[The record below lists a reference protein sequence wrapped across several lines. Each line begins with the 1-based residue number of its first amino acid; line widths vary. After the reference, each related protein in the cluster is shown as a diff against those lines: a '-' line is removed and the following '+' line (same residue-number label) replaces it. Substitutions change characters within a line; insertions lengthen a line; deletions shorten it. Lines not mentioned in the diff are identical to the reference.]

1 MIIDLPKL
9 GPVRF
14 RDDLTP
20 EQFDAEVQRLSQKY
34 DFKLPKPD
42 IGLGQIAKRGF
53 MRSLGETG
61 IAMGDVIPAMVSS
74 AFVHGGGDYAKE
86 QMEEAAKSREELEAK
101 YPTRFKSYKEVGG
114 LGEGAEYVAETL
126 GELTPTV
133 ATSLIPGVGLEAV
146 GARLAAGSA
155 ARGIATK
162 TAATR
167 LATEEAAAKFGAQRN
182 LGPEAIKALT
192 DDATQ
197 IALKNEGL
205 IGTAAQETV
214 RAAAQSGGRKG
225 MYGGVYLGSLAQNA
239 PEVFE
244 NIYQE
249 TGKMEPGI
257 AALAGGISAVL
268 DSALPVQVLN
278 GLGKYGKL
286 KAIESVAKNTGA
298 APSVWK
304 AIGKEAAQTAATEGL
319 TETAQEAISVFAEQV
334 AGSTKELFGKEYMD
348 RFQESFVKGAIGG
361 GAFGIPGGV
370 YKGFVAKQ
378 DVKNTEEANKALAEQ
393 AAQEQEAGA
402 VPPEKAA
409 QYNAATE
416 EARKAKEAELT
427 GTFGQVSPSAFGNY
441 EQIKSELAGLQS
453 RMDEARVGS
462 PAYAE
467 LDAAIKDR
475 QDKINKMDAEKAKA
489 SAFTTAAPNEEGLF
503 TPPEVERNIPK
514 ELGMS
519 TQSKAAKTI
528 MDLDLTTPE
537 GVEQLVATVE
547 NPSFKGKIEETAY
560 NNLLSTLDPQ
570 HVEAARTKLKEVPNA
585 GQPVSQPSG
594 TSPSV
599 VSQPDTGTAPP
610 TTGGTESDGVVPT
623 EPNVGDALTGEGK
636 PAAPITDAEYGEQTS
651 AFFRS
656 MTDREVEDFSND
668 TTMANAFRKAAT
680 LELQRRK
687 ELQPAPV
694 EVKDETPPA
703 DIAPPPTPPAVP
715 VEGRKTTTR
724 KTVAPAPAKTVETP
738 TLGKTAKDLEVE
750 RFAPDTT
757 TVQTKLG
764 KPSGLKGADK
774 DANSYFGRLPTE
786 EALKWLANDL
796 VYQPTAY
803 RNSSMKVFENHP
815 EGPENYFSWEGEA
828 DMFRGQGG
836 KHAENAEKWARA
848 NLSKTAVSRLD
859 EWITQYTAEK
869 RRTDAAEK
877 RRAKRDA
884 IKQASKEQEI
894 DEAFTTDT
902 AEKQALKDIEEDLGK
917 KRKMPRTKKEKK
929 DAAELARQ
937 ALEEFGL
944 DEDLGPL
951 LDSDLDSLLASPE
964 ISALHS
970 PAHPGVHKMLERGNI
985 VGALRMLADAASS
998 DFASDIAGK
1007 LQKYLKDV
1015 KVEYGA
1021 KQSSYDP
1028 KTNTIYLTDNATEY
1042 EVLHES
1048 SHAALSHVLANP
1060 SHPVTRQF
1068 MNLFEEAKKN
1078 LDGGAYGAKNV
1089 QEFAAEIWSNED
1101 FRSQLKE
1108 MQTNKP
1114 KMSMWDKIMGAIR
1127 SFFGISPKQ
1136 TSALDAADRMLNE
1149 IVSPPPETRSG
1160 ETMYA
1165 QSVHNP
1171 SLAKDTLKIVEK
1183 VINKAPGMTPERS
1196 LNWLSNAESV
1206 GVTGRRT
1213 MRRFL
1218 NLSALGQVAEKIVG
1232 KEAVEFAD
1240 KVNSMAGYY
1249 DNMMEKLQPLHKRLE
1264 TYAQTDRYADWS
1276 RFVHET
1282 TRADVDPRVPTNT
1295 YVGSPEKLAAYNEFR
1310 NHYYNKLNG
1319 VERKLYDDTFKA
1331 YSVLFDELKDSL
1343 RSNLFTAFPNDK
1355 DRASSVYKKIIDQIT
1370 AKGIQH
1376 YVPLY
1381 RRGDYFLTY
1390 KEKGSTEHTTELFDS
1405 EIRRDKARQ
1414 ELEAQGATAFEEVS
1428 KFSELKA
1435 RNVPVGSVAG
1445 QIVKIMQDSGAG
1457 EAAVDQF
1464 LQLIVSAMP
1473 ETSILKS
1480 FTVRKGTAGYINDVA
1495 LAYSNVTSSTARQL
1509 SRMRYS
1515 EQLQG
1520 LVDTMRENGK
1530 KLRGTESTLAT
1541 EFVEEFEARQKYAMN
1556 PTVADWARYASSG
1569 AFYFNLAGNVSSA
1582 VVNLLQTPM
1591 VAFPHLGGR
1600 YGFTETGK
1608 AMTAA
1613 TKLYM
1618 SSGLT
1623 RTVTDI
1629 NGEKVQEKA
1638 MLSIE
1643 NLINTKDGAKYK
1655 DLIETLK
1662 AQGFLQTSTAR
1673 DALEASRRPSSEEG
1687 GKRPLGE
1694 RVASYSAFMFHHA
1707 ERMNREVTAVAAYDL
1722 EMARSKD
1729 KTKAI
1734 EKAIRAVE
1742 FTHGAGHTES
1752 GPSIGHSDI
1761 GKVLTVFKRF
1771 GFSMYYMLFD
1781 TMRRA
1786 ELQKLFS
1793 VSSEEAKIARRQ
1805 LAGVYGMAGLFAGA
1819 KGLPMY
1825 WVAQMA
1831 YDAVH
1836 DDDEDDFDT
1845 MMRKYIGELAFKGPV
1860 NYFTNLGIADR
1871 VGWTD
1876 LIYRENKGG
1885 KADASALS
1893 QILESILGAPYAVV
1907 NSAFR
1912 AKELMDEGHY
1922 ERAVEAMLPV
1932 ALRNI
1937 FKGGRYAIE
1946 GANTLRGDPVMG
1958 DINGYNAAMQVMGFA
1973 PADLLRQYEINSYGK
1988 RLDEA
1993 TVGKSKKLLK
2003 QYYIAQRAG
2012 DSDRADEV
2020 LEKLFDLSDKHNL
2033 GVSQDTINRSV
2044 SARDRISN
2052 EMYHGMQVNKKI
2064 RDEFEQSIAD
2074 LED

>member
-34 DFKLPKPD
+34 DFKIPRPD

-61 IAMGDVIPAMVSS
+61 IAFGDTIPAMVASG
-74 AFVHGGGDYAKE
+74 FVHGGGDYAKE

-101 YPTRFKSYKEVGG
+101 YPTRFKSFKEIGG

-146 GARLAAGSA
+146 GARVAASSAAKLAAE
-155 ARGIATK
+155 RGLGELATK
-162 TAATR
+162 E
-167 LATEEAAAKFGAQRN
+167 LVGAAAK
-182 LGPEAIKALT
+182 
-192 DDATQ
+192 
-197 IALKNEGL
+197 
-205 IGTAAQETV
+205 TA
-214 RAAAQSGGRKG
+214 GRRY
-225 MYGGVYLGSLAQNA
+225 MYGGVYLGSLSQNA

-249 TGKMEPGI
+249 TGKLEPGI
-257 AALAGGISAVL
+257 AALAGGISAIL
-268 DSALPVQVLN
+268 DSALPAKVLDS
-278 GLGKYGKL
+278 LGKFGQL
-286 KAIESVAKNTGA
+286 KAIEAVAKNTGA

-304 AIGKEAAQTAATEGL
+304 SIGREARDTAAIEGL
-319 TETAQEAISVFAEQV
+319 TETAQESISVFAEQV
-334 AGSTKELFGKEYMD
+334 AGSTKDLFSKEYMD

-361 GAFGIPGGV
+361 
-370 YKGFVAKQ
+370 
-378 DVKNTEEANKALAEQ
+378 
-393 AAQEQEAGA
+393 
-402 VPPEKAA
+402 
-409 QYNAATE
+409 
-416 EARKAKEAELT
+416 
-427 GTFGQVSPSAFGNY
+427 SAFGVPGGLSKGLAAKAEFKRQQQANEAAQQQATPA
-441 EQIKSELAGLQS
+441 EQPTPPTQPEQLALTGPEEQLRLEYTPTPEGEAPAELAAPTEV
-453 RMDEARVGS
+453 DTTT
-462 PAYAE
+462 PAP
-467 LDAAIKDR
+467 
-475 QDKINKMDAEKAKA
+475 
-489 SAFTTAAPNEEGLF
+489 APAPIAPVAQ
-503 TPPEVERNIPK
+503 TNIAK

-519 TQSKAAKTI
+519 TRSKAAKNI

-560 NNLLSTLDPQ
+560 NNLLATLNPQ
-570 HVEAARTKLKEVPNA
+570 HVEAARTKLKEVSNA

-599 VSQPDTGTAPP
+599 VSQPDTRATP
-610 TTGGTESDGVVPT
+610 TTIGGTKSDGVVPI
-623 EPNVGDALTGEGK
+623 EPNVGNAPTGEGK
-636 PAAPITDAEYGEQTS
+636 PAAPI
-651 AFFRS
+651 
-656 MTDREVEDFSND
+656 EVKPEI
-668 TTMANAFRKAAT
+668 
-680 LELQRRK
+680 
-687 ELQPAPV
+687 
-694 EVKDETPPA
+694 KDETPPA
-703 DIAPPPTPPAVP
+703 NIAPPPTSPTAP
-715 VEGRKTTTR
+715 VEGRKTTPR
-724 KTVAPAPAKTVETP
+724 KTVAPAPAETVEAP
-738 TLGKTAKDLEVE
+738 TLGKTAKDLEKE
-750 RFAPDTT
+750 RFAPDTA

-774 DANSYFGRLPTE
+774 DANAYFGRLPTE
-786 EALKWLANDL
+786 EALKWVANDL
-796 VYQPTAY
+796 VYQSTAY

-815 EGPENYFSWEGEA
+815 EGPENYFTWEGEA

-836 KHAENAEKWARA
+836 EHAKNAEKWARA
-848 NLSKTAVSRLD
+848 NLSETAVKHMD
-859 EWITQYTAEK
+859 DWITQYKAEK

-917 KRKMPRTKKEKK
+917 KRKVPRTKKEKK

-944 DEDLGPL
+944 DEDFGPL

-1048 SHAALSHVLANP
+1048 AHAALSHVLANP

-1108 MQTNKP
+1108 MQTDKP

-1160 ETMYA
+1160 DTLYA
-1165 QSVHNP
+1165 QAVNNP
-1171 SLAKDTLKIVEK
+1171 NFAKETLKVVEK
-1183 VINKAPGMTPERS
+1183 VINKVPGMTPERS
-1196 LNWLSNAESV
+1196 VDWLSNAESV

-1232 KEAVEFAD
+1232 KEAIEFGD
-1240 KVNSMAGYY
+1240 KVNAMAGYY

-1264 TYAQTDRYADWS
+1264 DYAQTDRYADWS

-1282 TRADVDPRVPTNT
+1282 TRADVDPRAPLNT
-1295 YVGSPEKLAAYNEFR
+1295 YVGSPEKLAAYNKFR
-1310 NHYYNKLNG
+1310 SHYYNKLND

-1343 RSNLFTAFPNDK
+1343 RNNLFTAFPDDK

-1370 AKGIQH
+1370 AKGVQH

-1390 KEKGSTEHTTELFDS
+1390 KEKGSAEHTTELFES
-1405 EIRRDKARQ
+1405 EIKRDKARQ
-1414 ELEAQGATAFEEVS
+1414 ELEAQGATAFEEFS

-1445 QIVKIMQDSGAG
+1445 QIVKIMQDNGAG

-1480 FTVRKGTAGYINDVA
+1480 FSVRKGTAGYINDVA

-1520 LVDTMRENGK
+1520 LMDKMRENGK

-1541 EFVEEFEARQKYAMN
+1541 EFVEEFEARQRYAMN

-1591 VAFPHLGGR
+1591 VAYPHLAGR
-1600 YGFTETGK
+1600 YGYIETGK
-1608 AMTAA
+1608 ALLAA
-1613 TKLYM
+1613 TKLYGT
-1618 SSGLT
+1618 SGLT

-1662 AQGFLQTSTAR
+1662 TQGFLQTSTAR
-1673 DALEASRRPSSEEG
+1673 DALEAARRPSSEEG

-1722 EMARSKD
+1722 EMAKSGD
-1729 KTKAI
+1729 KAKAI

-1771 GFSMYYMLFD
+1771 GFTMYYMLFD

-1805 LAGVYGMAGLFAGA
+1805 LAGIYGMAGFFAGA

-1836 DDDEDDFDT
+1836 DEDEDDFDT
-1845 MMRKYIGELAFKGPV
+1845 MMRKYIGELPFKGPV
-1860 NYFTNLGIADR
+1860 NYFTNLSIADR

-1922 ERAVEAMLPV
+1922 ERAVETMLPV
-1932 ALRNI
+1932 ALRNPL
-1937 FKGGRYAIE
+1937 KGTRYLLE

-2003 QYYIAQRAG
+2003 QYYIAQREG
-2012 DSDRADEV
+2012 DTDRADEV
-2020 LEKLFDLSDKHNL
+2020 LEKLFALSDKHNL
-2033 GVSQDTINRSV
+2033 GVTQDTINRSV
-2044 SARDRISN
+2044 SARDRISS
-2052 EMYHGMQVNKKI
+2052 EMYHGMQINKKI

>member
-14 RDDLTP
+14 SDDLTP

-53 MRSLGETG
+53 MRSMGETG
-61 IAMGDVIPAMVSS
+61 IALGDTLPAMAGS
-74 AFVHGGGDYAKE
+74 ALGYEDYAKE
-86 QMEEAAKSREELEAK
+86 QMAEAAKSREELEAK
-101 YPTRFKSYKEVGG
+101 YPTRFKSYKDVGG
-114 LGEGAEYVAETL
+114 LREGAEYVAETL
-126 GELTPTV
+126 GELTPSV

-146 GARLAAGSA
+146 GGRLAARSA
-155 ARGIATK
+155 LGAATK
-162 TAATR
+162 AGPPTRAA
-167 LATEEAAAKFGAQRN
+167 LLGVEEAAKSGAR
-182 LGPEAIKALT
+182 T
-192 DDATQ
+192 
-197 IALKNEGL
+197 
-205 IGTAAQETV
+205 
-214 RAAAQSGGRKG
+214 G

-268 DSALPVQVLN
+268 DSALPTQMLD

-286 KAIESVAKNTGA
+286 KAIEAVAKSTGA

-304 AIGKEAAQTAATEGL
+304 AIGNEAIKTAATEGL
-319 TETAQEAISVFAEQV
+319 TETAQEAISAYAEHI
-334 AGSTKELFGKEYMD
+334 AGSTKELFGKEHME
-348 RFQESFVKGAIGG
+348 RFKESFVKGAIGG
-361 GAFGIPGGV
+361 SAFGVPGGLA
-370 YKGFVAKQ
+370 KGLSAKAEFNRQ
-378 DVKNTEEANKALAEQ
+378 QQAKEAAQQQATPTEAPAQPEQ
-393 AAQEQEAGA
+393 AALPAPAEQPSLEAA
-402 VPPEKAA
+402 PTTPEAPVPPPPAA
-409 QYNAATE
+409 PTEVATTTPE
-416 EARKAKEAELT
+416 PA
-427 GTFGQVSPSAFGNY
+427 
-441 EQIKSELAGLQS
+441 
-453 RMDEARVGS
+453 ARV
-462 PAYAE
+462 AE
-467 LDAAIKDR
+467 
-475 QDKINKMDAEKAKA
+475 
-489 SAFTTAAPNEEGLF
+489 T
-503 TPPEVERNIPK
+503 NISK

-519 TQSKAAKTI
+519 QRSKAAKSI
-528 MDLDLTTPE
+528 MDIDLSTPE

-547 NPSFKGKIEETAY
+547 NPSFKGKIDEAKY
-560 NNLLSTLDPQ
+560 NTLLETLDPQ
-570 HVEAARTKLKEVPNA
+570 HVEAARAKLKEVPNV
-585 GQPVSQPSG
+585 GQPVSEPSG

-599 VSQPDTGTAPP
+599 VSQPDTGAAPT
-610 TTGGTESDGVVPT
+610 TTGGLEPSRVVPT
-623 EPNVGDALTGEGK
+623 EPDVGGAPTGKAE
-636 PAAPITDAEYGEQTS
+636 PAAPVT
-651 AFFRS
+651 
-656 MTDREVEDFSND
+656 
-668 TTMANAFRKAAT
+668 
-680 LELQRRK
+680 
-687 ELQPAPV
+687 
-694 EVKDETPPA
+694 EVKNEAPPA
-703 DIAPPPTPPAVP
+703 DIAPPPAPPAAP
-715 VEGRKTTTR
+715 IEGRKTTPSKVVTP
-724 KTVAPAPAKTVETP
+724 TPAKTVEAP
-738 TLGKTAKDLEVE
+738 TLGKTAKDLEAE
-750 RFAPDTT
+750 RFAPDAT
-757 TVQTKLG
+757 TVQAKLG
-764 KPSGLKGADK
+764 KPSGLKGMDK
-774 DANSYFGRLPTE
+774 DANAYFGRLPTD
-786 EALKWLANDL
+786 EALKWIANDL
-796 VYQPTAY
+796 VLQPTAY
-803 RNSSMKVFENHP
+803 RNSSMKTFEYHP
-815 EGPENYFSWEGEA
+815 EGPETYFAWEGEA
-828 DMFRGQGG
+828 ELHRGQGG
-836 KHAENAEKWARA
+836 EHAKNAEKWVRE
-848 NLSKTAVSRLD
+848 NLSPTAIQYMD
-859 EWITQYTAEK
+859 EWFKQYDVEN
-869 RRTDAAEK
+869 RRVTAAEK

-884 IKQASKEQEI
+884 MKQASKEQAI

-917 KRKMPRTKKEKK
+917 KRKVSRTKKEKK
-929 DAAELARQ
+929 EAAELARQ

-944 DEDLGPL
+944 EEDVGPL
-951 LDSDLDSLLASPE
+951 LDSDLNHLLASPDVA
-964 ISALHS
+964 ALHI
-970 PAHPGVHKMLERGNI
+970 PAHPGVHKMLERGDI
-985 VGALRMLADAASS
+985 VNALRMLADNASS
-998 DFASDIAGK
+998 DFARGIADK
-1007 LQKYLKDV
+1007 LHKYLGDV

-1028 KTNTIYLTDNATEY
+1028 KTNTIYLADNATEY

-1048 SHAALSHVLANP
+1048 AHAALSHILANP
-1060 SHPVTRQF
+1060 SHPITRQF
-1068 MNLFEEAKKN
+1068 TKLFEEAKKN
-1078 LDGGAYGAKNV
+1078 LDGGAYGAKDV

-1108 MQTNKP
+1108 MQTDKP

-1127 SFFGISPKQ
+1127 SFLGLQPKQ
-1136 TSALDAADRMLNE
+1136 TSTLDAADLMLNE

-1160 ETMYA
+1160 DTLYA
-1165 QSVHNP
+1165 QSVNDP
-1171 SLAKDTLKIVEK
+1171 SLAKKVLKTAEK
-1183 VINKAPGMTPERS
+1183 IMTSGSVMTPQTAVD
-1196 LNWLSNAESV
+1196 WLSKAENV
-1206 GVTGRRT
+1206 GVAGRQV
-1213 MRRFL
+1213 MRKFL
-1218 NLSALGQVAEKIVG
+1218 NLSALGQVAEKVVG

-1240 KVNSMAGYY
+1240 KVNQMAGYY
-1249 DNMMEKLQPLHKRLE
+1249 DTMMEKLQPLHKRLE
-1264 TYAQTDRYADWS
+1264 VYAQTDRYADWS

-1282 TRADVDPRVPTNT
+1282 TRADVDPRVPPNT

-1310 NHYYNKLNG
+1310 NHYYNKLND

-1331 YSVLFDELKDSL
+1331 YQVLFDEIKDSL
-1343 RSNLFTAFPNDK
+1343 RNNLFTAFPTDK
-1355 DRASSVYKKIIDQIT
+1355 DRALSVYKKIVDQIT
-1370 AKGIQH
+1370 AKGVQH
-1376 YVPLY
+1376 YAPLY

-1390 KEKGSTEHTTELFDS
+1390 KEKGSVDHTTELFES
-1405 EIRRDKARQ
+1405 EIKRDKARQ
-1414 ELEAQGATAFEEVS
+1414 ELEAKGATDFQEVS

-1445 QIVKIMQDSGAG
+1445 QIVKIMKDNGAG
-1457 EAAVDQF
+1457 DAAVDQF

-1480 FTVRKGTAGYINDVA
+1480 FSVRKGTPGYINDVA
-1495 LAYSNVTSSTARQL
+1495 LAFSNVTSSTARQL

-1520 LVDTMRENGK
+1520 LVDKMRETGK
-1530 KLRGTESTLAT
+1530 ELRGTESTLAK

-1556 PTVADWARYASSG
+1556 PTVAEWARYASTG

-1600 YGFTETGK
+1600 YGFKETGK
-1608 AMTAA
+1608 ALTAA

-1618 SSGLT
+1618 GSGLT

-1629 NGEKVQEKA
+1629 NGEKVGTQA

-1643 NLINTKDGAKYK
+1643 NILDTDAGKKYK
-1655 DLIETLK
+1655 DLIQTLK
-1662 AQGFLQTSTAR
+1662 DQGFLQTSTAR
-1673 DALEASRRPSSEEG
+1673 DALEASKRASAEEG

-1694 RVASYSAFMFHHA
+1694 RVTAYSAFLFHHA

-1722 EMARSKD
+1722 EMAKSGD
-1729 KTKAI
+1729 KAKAI

-1752 GPSIGHSDI
+1752 GPSIGHGDV

-1845 MMRKYIGELAFKGPV
+1845 MMRKYMGELAFKGPV

-1893 QILESILGAPYAVV
+1893 QIMEGVLGAPYAIV

-1912 AKELMDEGHY
+1912 AKELAAEGHY
-1922 ERAVEAMLPV
+1922 ERAVETMMPV

-1937 FKGGRYAIE
+1937 LKGGRYAVE

-1973 PADLLRQYEINSYGK
+1973 PADLLKQYEINAYEK
-1988 RLDEA
+1988 RLDKA
-1993 TVGKSKKLLK
+1993 TVGESKKLLK
-2003 QYYIAQRAG
+2003 QYYVAQRAG
-2012 DSDRADEV
+2012 DADRADEI
-2020 LEKLFDLSDKHNL
+2020 LDKLFALSDKHNL
-2033 GVSQDTINRSV
+2033 GVTQGTVNKSV
-2044 SARDRISN
+2044 KARDRISDQ
-2052 EMYHGMQVNKKI
+2052 EMYHGVQVNKKI
-2064 RDEFEQSIAD
+2064 RDEFEQSIVD

>member
-34 DFKLPKPD
+34 DFKIPKPD

-61 IAMGDVIPAMVSS
+61 IALGDVVPAMVASNFS
-74 AFVHGGGDYAKE
+74 FDDYAKE
-86 QMEEAAKSREELEAK
+86 QMAEAAKSREELEAK
-101 YPTRFKSYKEVGG
+101 YPTRFKSYKDVGS

-133 ATSLIPGVGLEAV
+133 ATSLIPGVGLEAA
-146 GARLAAGSA
+146 GTRIAASSAAKLAAE
-155 ARGIATK
+155 RGLGELATK
-162 TAATR
+162 E
-167 LATEEAAAKFGAQRN
+167 LV
-182 LGPEAIKALT
+182 
-192 DDATQ
+192 
-197 IALKNEGL
+197 
-205 IGTAAQETV
+205 GTAAQT
-214 RAAAQSGGRKG
+214 AGRRS

-268 DSALPVQVLN
+268 DSALPTKVLD

-286 KAIESVAKNTGA
+286 KAIESVAKSTGA

-304 AIGKEAAQTAATEGL
+304 AIGKEAAEAAATEGL
-319 TETAQEAISVFAEQV
+319 TETAQEAISVYAEHV
-334 AGSTKELFGKEYMD
+334 AGSTKELFGKEHME

-361 GAFGIPGGV
+361 GAFGVPGGLS
-370 YKGFVAKQ
+370 KGLAAKSEFNRQ
-378 DVKNTEEANKALAEQ
+378 QQANETPPPPPPPN
-393 AAQEQEAGA
+393 
-402 VPPEKAA
+402 VPPTQPEQLA
-409 QYNAATE
+409 
-416 EARKAKEAELT
+416 LT
-427 GTFGQVSPSAFGNY
+427 GPE
-441 EQIKSELAGLQS
+441 EQLRLEYAPTPEG
-453 RMDEARVGS
+453 
-462 PAYAE
+462 PAPAE
-467 LDAAIKDR
+467 
-475 QDKINKMDAEKAKA
+475 
-489 SAFTTAAPNEEGLF
+489 TAAPTEVATT
-503 TPPEVERNIPK
+503 TPEPAAPVAERNIAK

-519 TQSKAAKTI
+519 TRSKAAKSI
-528 MDLDLTTPE
+528 MDLDLTTIE
-537 GVEQLVATVE
+537 GVEQLIATVE
-547 NPSFKGKIEETAY
+547 NPSFKGKIDETAY
-560 NNLLSTLDPQ
+560 NTLLSTLDPQ
-570 HVEAARTKLKEVPNA
+570 HVEAARAKLKEVPNA
-585 GQPVSQPSG
+585 GQPISEPSG

-599 VSQPDTGTAPP
+599 VSQPDTGAAPT
-610 TTGGTESDGVVPT
+610 TTGGLEPSGVVPT
-623 EPNVGDALTGEGK
+623 EPNVGGTPTGETK
-636 PAAPITDAEYGEQTS
+636 PT
-651 AFFRS
+651 
-656 MTDREVEDFSND
+656 
-668 TTMANAFRKAAT
+668 
-680 LELQRRK
+680 
-687 ELQPAPV
+687 APV
-694 EVKDETPPA
+694 EVKNEAPTI
-703 DIAPPPTPPAVP
+703 DIAPPVVAPAAP
-715 VEGRKTTTR
+715 VEGRKKTTR
-724 KTVAPAPAKTVETP
+724 KTAEVAPAEKVEAP
-738 TLGKTAKDLEVE
+738 TLGKTAKDLEKE
-750 RFAPDTT
+750 RFAPDTA
-757 TVQTKLG
+757 TVEAKLG
-764 KPSGLKGADK
+764 KPSGLKGEDK

-786 EALKWLANDL
+786 EALKWIANDL

-815 EGPENYFSWEGEA
+815 EGPENYFTWEGEA
-828 DMFRGQGG
+828 DMFKGQGG
-836 KHAENAEKWARA
+836 EHAKNAEKWARA
-848 NLSKTAVSRLD
+848 NLSETAVQHMD
-859 EWITQYTAEK
+859 EWITQYKAEK

-884 IKQASKEQEI
+884 IKQASKEQAI

-917 KRKMPRTKKEKK
+917 KRKVPRTKKEKK

-951 LDSDLDSLLASPE
+951 LDSDLDSLLASPD

-998 DFASDIAGK
+998 NFASDIAGK
-1007 LQKYLKDV
+1007 LQKYLGDV

-1021 KQSSYDP
+1021 EQSSYDP

-1048 SHAALSHVLANP
+1048 AHAALSHVLANP

-1068 MNLFEEAKKN
+1068 TKLFEEAKKN

-1101 FRSQLKE
+1101 FRSQLQE
-1108 MQTNKP
+1108 MQTDKP
-1114 KMSMWDKIMGAIR
+1114 NISMWDKIINAVR
-1127 SFFGISPKQ
+1127 SFFGLSPKQ

-1149 IVSPPPETRSG
+1149 IVSPPPETRTG

-1171 SLAKDTLKIVEK
+1171 SLAKTVFKTAEKI
-1183 VINKAPGMTPERS
+1183 MTAGSVMSSERATD
-1196 LNWLSNAESV
+1196 WLSKAESV

-1213 MRRFL
+1213 MYKFL

-1232 KEAVEFAD
+1232 KEAVQFAD
-1240 KVNSMAGYY
+1240 KVNEMAGYY
-1249 DNMMEKLQPLHKRLE
+1249 DTMMEKLQPLHKRLE
-1264 TYAQTDRYADWS
+1264 AYAQTDRYSDWS

-1282 TRADVDPRVPTNT
+1282 TRADIDPRAPTNT
-1295 YVGSPEKLAAYNEFR
+1295 YVGSPEKVAAYNEFR
-1310 NHYYNKLNG
+1310 NHYYNKLND

-1343 RSNLFTAFPNDK
+1343 RNNLFTAFPNDK
-1355 DRASSVYKKIIDQIT
+1355 DRALSVYKKVIDQIT

-1390 KEKGSTEHTTELFDS
+1390 KEKGSADHTTELFES
-1405 EIRRDKARQ
+1405 EVKRDKARQ
-1414 ELEAQGATAFEEVS
+1414 ELEANGATDFEEVS

-1445 QIVKIMQDSGAG
+1445 QIVKIMNDNGAG

-1495 LAYSNVTSSTARQL
+1495 LAFSNVTSSTARQL

-1520 LVDTMRENGK
+1520 LVDNMRETGK
-1530 KLRGTESTLAT
+1530 GLRGTDSTLAT
-1541 EFVEEFEARQKYAMN
+1541 EFIKEFEARQKYAMN
-1556 PTVADWARYASSG
+1556 PTVAEWARYASTG

-1618 SSGLT
+1618 GSGLK
-1623 RTVTDI
+1623 RTITDI
-1629 NGEKVQEKA
+1629 NGEKVEEKA

-1643 NLINTKDGAKYK
+1643 NILNTETGKKYK
-1655 DLIETLK
+1655 DLIDTLK

-1673 DALEASRRPSSEEG
+1673 DALEAAKRSSAEEG

-1722 EMARSKD
+1722 EMAKSGD
-1729 KTKAI
+1729 KVKAI
-1734 EKAIRAVE
+1734 ESAIRAVE

-1819 KGLPMY
+1819 KGLPLY
-1825 WVAQMA
+1825 WIAQMA

-1845 MMRKYIGELAFKGPV
+1845 MMRKYMGELAFKGPV

-1893 QILESILGAPYAVV
+1893 QIMEGILGAPYAIV

-1912 AKELMDEGHY
+1912 AKELAAEGHY
-1922 ERAVEAMLPV
+1922 ERAIETMLPV
-1932 ALRNI
+1932 ALRNPL
-1937 FKGGRYAIE
+1937 KGVRYAVE

-1973 PADLLRQYEINSYGK
+1973 PADLLKQYEINAYEK
-1988 RLDEA
+1988 RLDKA
-1993 TVGKSKKLLK
+1993 TVGESKKLLK
-2003 QYYIAQRAG
+2003 QYYVAQRAG

-2020 LEKLFDLSDKHNL
+2020 LEKLFALSDKHNL
-2033 GVSQDTINRSV
+2033 GVTQDTVNKSV
-2044 SARDRISN
+2044 STRDRISN
-2052 EMYHGMQVNKKI
+2052 EMYHGIQVNKKI

>member
-1 MIIDLPKL
+1 
-9 GPVRF
+9 
-14 RDDLTP
+14 
-20 EQFDAEVQRLSQKY
+20 
-34 DFKLPKPD
+34 
-42 IGLGQIAKRGF
+42 
-53 MRSLGETG
+53 
-61 IAMGDVIPAMVSS
+61 
-74 AFVHGGGDYAKE
+74 
-86 QMEEAAKSREELEAK
+86 
-101 YPTRFKSYKEVGG
+101 
-114 LGEGAEYVAETL
+114 
-126 GELTPTV
+126 
-133 ATSLIPGVGLEAV
+133 
-146 GARLAAGSA
+146 
-155 ARGIATK
+155 
-162 TAATR
+162 
-167 LATEEAAAKFGAQRN
+167 
-182 LGPEAIKALT
+182 
-192 DDATQ
+192 
-197 IALKNEGL
+197 
-205 IGTAAQETV
+205 
-214 RAAAQSGGRKG
+214 
-225 MYGGVYLGSLAQNA
+225 
-239 PEVFE
+239 
-244 NIYQE
+244 
-249 TGKMEPGI
+249 
-257 AALAGGISAVL
+257 
-268 DSALPVQVLN
+268 
-278 GLGKYGKL
+278 
-286 KAIESVAKNTGA
+286 
-298 APSVWK
+298 
-304 AIGKEAAQTAATEGL
+304 
-319 TETAQEAISVFAEQV
+319 
-334 AGSTKELFGKEYMD
+334 
-348 RFQESFVKGAIGG
+348 
-361 GAFGIPGGV
+361 
-370 YKGFVAKQ
+370 
-378 DVKNTEEANKALAEQ
+378 
-393 AAQEQEAGA
+393 
-402 VPPEKAA
+402 
-409 QYNAATE
+409 
-416 EARKAKEAELT
+416 
-427 GTFGQVSPSAFGNY
+427 
-441 EQIKSELAGLQS
+441 
-453 RMDEARVGS
+453 
-462 PAYAE
+462 
-467 LDAAIKDR
+467 
-475 QDKINKMDAEKAKA
+475 
-489 SAFTTAAPNEEGLF
+489 
-503 TPPEVERNIPK
+503 
-514 ELGMS
+514 
-519 TQSKAAKTI
+519 
-528 MDLDLTTPE
+528 
-537 GVEQLVATVE
+537 
-547 NPSFKGKIEETAY
+547 
-560 NNLLSTLDPQ
+560 
-570 HVEAARTKLKEVPNA
+570 VEAARAKLKEVPNA

-599 VSQPDTGTAPP
+599 VSQPDTGAAPT
-610 TTGGTESDGVVPT
+610 TTGGFEPSGVVPT
-623 EPNVGDALTGEGK
+623 EPNVGSTPTGEGK

-687 ELQPAPV
+687 ELQPAPIEDPALQGLTGPELEAKFISEGMSSNDAFLKASEITDARKAKS

-703 DIAPPPTPPAVP
+703 DIAPPPAPPAAP
-715 VEGRKTTTR
+715 VEGRKTTPR
-724 KTVAPAPAKTVETP
+724 KTVAPTPAKTVEAP
-738 TLGKTAKDLEVE
+738 TLGKTAKDLEKE

-764 KPSGLKGADK
+764 KPSGLKGVDK

-836 KHAENAEKWARA
+836 KHAENAEKWVRA

-884 IKQASKEQEI
+884 IKQASKEQAI

-951 LDSDLDSLLASPE
+951 LDSDLDSLLASPD

-998 DFASDIAGK
+998 NFASDIAGK

-1048 SHAALSHVLANP
+1048 AHAALSHVLANP

-1108 MQTNKP
+1108 MQTDKP

-1160 ETMYA
+1160 DTMYA

-1232 KEAVEFAD
+1232 KEAVEFGD
-1240 KVNSMAGYY
+1240 KVNAMAGYY

-1264 TYAQTDRYADWS
+1264 DYAQTERYADWS

-1282 TRADVDPRVPTNT
+1282 TRADVDPRAPTNT

-1310 NHYYNKLNG
+1310 NHYYNKLND

-1480 FTVRKGTAGYINDVA
+1480 FSVRKGTAGYINDVA

-1520 LVDTMRENGK
+1520 LIDTMRENGK
-1530 KLRGTESTLAT
+1530 KLRGTESTLAK
-1541 EFVEEFEARQKYAMN
+1541 EFIEEFEARQKYAMN

-1618 SSGLT
+1618 GSGLT

-1629 NGEKVQEKA
+1629 NGEKVEIKNDIKWLDKLGIKA

-1643 NLINTKDGAKYK
+1643 NLIDTKEGAKYK

-1694 RVASYSAFMFHHA
+1694 RVAAYSAFMFHHA
-1707 ERMNREVTAVAAYDL
+1707 ERMNREVTAVATYDL
-1722 EMARSKD
+1722 ETERLKDPSKMTAAE
-1729 KTKAI
+1729 KKMTPAEKQAQAI

-1819 KGLPMY
+1819 KGIPLY
-1825 WVAQMA
+1825 WIAQMA

-1885 KADASALS
+1885 KADAGALS
-1893 QILESILGAPYAVV
+1893 QIFESILGAPYAVV

-1922 ERAVEAMLPV
+1922 ERAVETMLPV
-1932 ALRNI
+1932 ALRNPL
-1937 FKGGRYAIE
+1937 KGGRYFFD

-2020 LEKLFDLSDKHNL
+2020 LEKLFDLSEKHNL
-2033 GVSQDTINRSV
+2033 GVTQDTVNRSV

>member
-14 RDDLTP
+14 SDDLTP

-34 DFKLPKPD
+34 DFKIPKPD

-53 MRSLGETG
+53 MRSMGETG
-61 IAMGDVIPAMVSS
+61 IALGDTLPAMAGS
-74 AFVHGGGDYAKE
+74 ALGYDDYAKQ
-86 QMEEAAKSREELEAK
+86 QMEEAAASRAELEAK
-101 YPTRFKSYKEVGG
+101 YPTRFKSYKDVGG
-114 LGEGAEYVAETL
+114 LREGAEYVAETL
-126 GELTPTV
+126 GELTPSVGT
-133 ATSLIPGVGLEAV
+133 ALIPGVGLEAV
-146 GARLAAGSA
+146 GGRLAGRA
-155 ARGIATK
+155 ALGAATK
-162 TAATR
+162 AGPPTRAA
-167 LATEEAAAKFGAQRN
+167 LLGVEEAAKAGA
-182 LGPEAIKALT
+182 
-192 DDATQ
+192 
-197 IALKNEGL
+197 
-205 IGTAAQETV
+205 
-214 RAAAQSGGRKG
+214 RKG
-225 MYGGVYLGSLAQNA
+225 MYGGVYLGSLTQNA

-268 DSALPVQVLN
+268 DSALPAKMLDS
-278 GLGKYGKL
+278 LGKFGQL
-286 KAIESVAKNTGA
+286 KAIEAVAKNTGA

-304 AIGKEAAQTAATEGL
+304 AIGKEAAEAAATEGL
-319 TETAQEAISVFAEQV
+319 TETTQEAISAYAERI
-334 AGSTKELFGKEYMD
+334 AGSTKELFGKENIE
-348 RFQESFVKGAIGG
+348 RFKESFVKGAIGG
-361 GAFGIPGGV
+361 SAFGVPGGLS
-370 YKGFVAKQ
+370 KGLAAK
-378 DVKNTEEANKALAEQ
+378 AEFNRQ
-393 AAQEQEAGA
+393 QQAKEAAQQQATPTEPPAE
-402 VPPEKAA
+402 PEKAA
-409 QYNAATE
+409 LPAPEVVPTTP
-416 EARKAKEAELT
+416 EA
-427 GTFGQVSPSAFGNY
+427 
-441 EQIKSELAGLQS
+441 
-453 RMDEARVGS
+453 
-462 PAYAE
+462 PAP
-467 LDAAIKDR
+467 
-475 QDKINKMDAEKAKA
+475 
-489 SAFTTAAPNEEGLF
+489 TPPAAPVEVATT
-503 TPPEVERNIPK
+503 TPAPVAETNIPK
-514 ELGMS
+514 DIGMS
-519 TQSKAAKTI
+519 TQSKAAKSI
-528 MDLDLTTPE
+528 MDIDLATPE

-547 NPSFKGKIEETAY
+547 NPSFKGKIDEAKY
-560 NNLLSTLDPQ
+560 NALLETLDPQ
-570 HVEAARTKLKEVPNA
+570 HVEAARAKLKGVPNV
-585 GQPVSQPSG
+585 GQPVSTPSG

-599 VSQPDTGTAPP
+599 VSQPDTGAAPA
-610 TTGGTESDGVVPT
+610 TTGNIEPSGVVPT
-623 EPNVGDALTGEGK
+623 EPDVGGTLAGK
-636 PAAPITDAEYGEQTS
+636 AEPTTSVTDAEYGEKTS

-656 MTDREVEDFSND
+656 MTDKQVEDFAND
-668 TTMANAFRKAAT
+668 TTMANAFRKAAA
-680 LELQRRK
+680 LELQRR
-687 ELQPAPV
+687 EALQPAPV
-694 EVKDETPPA
+694 TPTLGEQVKQLSLDAQKAAGWNPDWPFVPADLMNADFRKLIRNDPNLPAEVKNQIFEAGKKLDVVSKNEPSIVDTA
-703 DIAPPPTPPAVP
+703 PPAVAPAAP
-715 VEGRKTTTR
+715 VEGRKKTTR
-724 KTVAPAPAKTVETP
+724 KTDEVAPAEKVEAP
-738 TLGKTAKDLEVE
+738 TLGKTAKDLEKE
-750 RFAPDTT
+750 RFAPDTA
-757 TVQTKLG
+757 TVQAKLG
-764 KPSGLKGADK
+764 KPSGLKGMDK
-774 DANSYFGRLPTE
+774 DANAYFGRLPTD
-786 EALKWLANDL
+786 EALKWIANDL
-796 VYQPTAY
+796 VLQPTVY
-803 RNSSMKVFENHP
+803 RNSSMKTFEYHP
-815 EGPENYFSWEGEA
+815 EGPENYFAWEGEA
-828 DMFRGQGG
+828 ELHRGQGG
-836 KHAENAEKWARA
+836 KHAKNAEKWVRE
-848 NLSKTAVSRLD
+848 NLSPTAIQYMD
-859 EWITQYTAEK
+859 EWFKQYDVEN
-869 RRTDAAEK
+869 RRVTAAEK

-884 IKQASKEQEI
+884 MKQASKEQAI
-894 DEAFTTDT
+894 DEAFTADT

-917 KRKMPRTKKEKK
+917 KRKAPSTKKEKRE
-929 DAAELARQ
+929 AAEFARQ

-944 DEDLGPL
+944 EEDVGPL
-951 LDSDLDSLLASPE
+951 LDSDLNHLLASPDVA
-964 ISALHS
+964 ALHG
-970 PAHPGVHKMLERGNI
+970 PAHPGVLKMLERGNI
-985 VGALRMLADAASS
+985 VGALRMLADNASS
-998 DFASDIAGK
+998 DFASGIAGK
-1007 LQKYLKDV
+1007 LQKYLGDV

-1048 SHAALSHVLANP
+1048 AHAALSHVLANP

-1068 MNLFEEAKKN
+1068 TKLFEEAKKN

-1108 MQTNKP
+1108 MQTDKP
-1114 KMSMWDKIMGAIR
+1114 KVSMWDKIMGALR
-1127 SFFGISPKQ
+1127 SFFGLPPKQ
-1136 TSALDAADRMLNE
+1136 TSALSVADLMLDE
-1149 IVSPPPETRSG
+1149 IVSPPPETRNG
-1160 ETMYA
+1160 DTLYA
-1165 QSVHNP
+1165 QAVNDP
-1171 SLAKDTLKIVEK
+1171 SLAKKVFKTAEK
-1183 VINKAPGMTPERS
+1183 MMTSGSVMTPETAVD
-1196 LNWLSNAESV
+1196 WLSKAENL
-1206 GVTGRRT
+1206 GVAGRQT
-1213 MRRFL
+1213 MYKFL
-1218 NLSALGQVAEKIVG
+1218 NLSALGQVSEKILG
-1232 KEAVEFAD
+1232 KEAVQFAD
-1240 KVNSMAGYY
+1240 KVNQMAGYY
-1249 DNMMEKLQPLHKRLE
+1249 DTMMEKLQPLHKRLE
-1264 TYAQTDRYADWS
+1264 VYAQNDRYADWS

-1282 TRADVDPRVPTNT
+1282 TRADVDPRVPPNT
-1295 YVGSPEKLAAYNEFR
+1295 YVGSPEKLAAYKEFR
-1310 NHYYNKLNG
+1310 NHYYNKLND

-1331 YSVLFDELKDSL
+1331 YGVLFDEIKDSL
-1343 RSNLFTAFPNDK
+1343 RNNLFTAFPDDK
-1355 DRASSVYKKIIDQIT
+1355 DRALSVYKKIVDQIT
-1370 AKGIQH
+1370 AKGVQH

-1390 KEKGSTEHTTELFDS
+1390 KEKGSVDHTTEIFDS
-1405 EIRRDKARQ
+1405 EIKRDKARQ
-1414 ELEAQGATAFEEVS
+1414 ELEAKGATDFQEVS

-1445 QIVKIMQDSGAG
+1445 QIVKIMQDNGAG

-1480 FTVRKGTAGYINDVA
+1480 FSVRKGTPGYINDVA
-1495 LAYSNVTSSTARQL
+1495 LAFSNVTSSTARQL

-1520 LVDTMRENGK
+1520 LVDKMRETGK
-1530 KLRGTESTLAT
+1530 GLRGTDSTLAK

-1591 VAFPHLGGR
+1591 VAYPHLAGR
-1600 YGFTETGK
+1600 YGYVETGK
-1608 AMTAA
+1608 ALLAA
-1613 TKLYM
+1613 TKLYGT
-1618 SSGLT
+1618 SGLT

-1643 NLINTKDGAKYK
+1643 NILNTKEGEKYK

-1673 DALEASRRPSSEEG
+1673 DALEAARRPSSEEG

-1722 EMARSKD
+1722 EMAKSGD
-1729 KTKAI
+1729 KAKAI

-1805 LAGVYGMAGLFAGA
+1805 LAGVYGMAGIFAGV

-1876 LIYRENKGG
+1876 LIYRENKSGN
-1885 KADASALS
+1885 ADASALV
-1893 QILESILGAPYAVV
+1893 QIMEGILGAPYAVV
-1907 NSAFR
+1907 NSMFR
-1912 AKELMDEGHY
+1912 AKELMAEGQY
-1922 ERAVEAMLPV
+1922 ERAIETMLPV
-1932 ALRNI
+1932 ALRNVL
-1937 FKGGRYAIE
+1937 KGGRYAVE

-1973 PADLLRQYEINSYGK
+1973 PADLLRQYEINAYEK
-1988 RLDEA
+1988 RLDKA
-1993 TVGKSKKLLK
+1993 TVGESKKLLK
-2003 QYYIAQRAG
+2003 QYYVAQRAG
-2012 DSDRADEV
+2012 DDERADEI
-2020 LEKLFDLSDKHNL
+2020 LDKLFALSDKHDL
-2033 GVSQDTINRSV
+2033 GVTQDTVNRSV
-2044 SARDRISN
+2044 KTRDRISD
-2052 EMYHGMQVNKKI
+2052 EMYHGVQVNKKI
-2064 RDEFEQSIAD
+2064 RDQFEQSIAE

>member
-9 GPVRF
+9 GSVRF

-20 EQFDAEVQRLSQKY
+20 EQLDAEVQRLSAKY
-34 DFKLPKPD
+34 DFKIPRPD
-42 IGLGQIAKRGF
+42 IGLGEIAKRGF
-53 MRSLGETG
+53 MRSMGETG
-61 IAMGDVIPAMVSS
+61 IALGDTLPAMAGS
-74 AFVHGGGDYAKE
+74 ALGYDEYAKG
-86 QMEEAAKSREELEAK
+86 QMEEAAKSRAELEAK
-101 YPTRFKSYKEVGG
+101 YPTRFKSYKEISSPREA
-114 LGEGAEYVAETL
+114 LEYGAETL
-126 GELTPTV
+126 GELTPSV
-133 ATSLIPGVGLEAV
+133 ATSLVPGVGLEAV
-146 GARLAAGSA
+146 GGRMAGRAALE
-155 ARGIATK
+155 
-162 TAATR
+162 AATMAGPPSR
-167 LATEEAAAKFGAQRN
+167 AALLGVEEAAKAGA
-182 LGPEAIKALT
+182 
-192 DDATQ
+192 
-197 IALKNEGL
+197 
-205 IGTAAQETV
+205 
-214 RAAAQSGGRKG
+214 RKG

-239 PEVFE
+239 PEVFD

-249 TGKMEPGI
+249 TNKMEPGI

-268 DSALPVQVLN
+268 DSALPAKVLD
-278 GLGKYGKL
+278 GLGKFGQL
-286 KAIESVAKNTGA
+286 KAIEAVAKNTGA
-298 APSVWK
+298 APKVWK
-304 AIGKEAAQTAATEGL
+304 SIGKEAAETAATEGL
-319 TETAQEAISVFAEQV
+319 TEAAQEAISVYAEHV
-334 AGSTKELFGKEYMD
+334 AGSTKELFGKEHMD
-348 RFQESFVKGAIGG
+348 RFKESFVKGAIGG
-361 GAFGIPGGV
+361 
-370 YKGFVAKQ
+370 
-378 DVKNTEEANKALAEQ
+378 
-393 AAQEQEAGA
+393 
-402 VPPEKAA
+402 
-409 QYNAATE
+409 
-416 EARKAKEAELT
+416 
-427 GTFGQVSPSAFGNY
+427 SAFGVPGGLS
-441 EQIKSELAGLQS
+441 KGLA
-453 RMDEARVGS
+453 
-462 PAYAE
+462 
-467 LDAAIKDR
+467 
-475 QDKINKMDAEKAKA
+475 AKA
-489 SAFTTAAPNEEGLF
+489 EFNRQQQANEVPPNVPPNVPPTQGALSAPPEQLAIAGPEEQLRLEYSPTPEAPAPTTPVTPTEATTTAPEPAAP
-503 TPPEVERNIPK
+503 VAERNIPK

-519 TQSKAAKTI
+519 TRSKAAKTI

-547 NPSFKGKIEETAY
+547 NPSFKGKIEEAAY

-570 HVEAARTKLKEVPNA
+570 HVEAARTKLKEVPNV
-585 GQPVSQPSG
+585 GQPVSKPSG

-599 VSQPDTGTAPP
+599 VSQPDTGAATTTTGGFEPSRVVSTKPDVGGAPTGEAKPTAPVTEVKSEAPTIDTAPP
-610 TTGGTESDGVVPT
+610 AV
-623 EPNVGDALTGEGK
+623 A
-636 PAAPITDAEYGEQTS
+636 PAAS
-651 AFFRS
+651 
-656 MTDREVEDFSND
+656 
-668 TTMANAFRKAAT
+668 
-680 LELQRRK
+680 
-687 ELQPAPV
+687 
-694 EVKDETPPA
+694 
-703 DIAPPPTPPAVP
+703 
-715 VEGRKTTTR
+715 VEGRETTTR
-724 KTVAPAPAKTVETP
+724 KTAKTAPAEKVEAP
-738 TLGKTAKDLEVE
+738 TLGKTAKDLEKE
-750 RFAPDTT
+750 RFAPDTA
-757 TVQTKLG
+757 TVETKLG
-764 KPSGLKGADK
+764 KPSGLKGVDK

-786 EALKWLANDL
+786 EALKWIANDL

-828 DMFRGQGG
+828 DMFKGQGG
-836 KHAENAEKWARA
+836 EHAKNAEKWARA
-848 NLSKTAVSRLD
+848 NLSETAVSHLD
-859 EWITQYTAEK
+859 EWITQYKAEK

-884 IKQASKEQEI
+884 IKQASKEQAI

-917 KRKMPRTKKEKK
+917 KRKVPRTKKEKR

-951 LDSDLDSLLASPE
+951 LDSDLDSLLASPDTA
-964 ISALHS
+964 ALHS
-970 PAHPGVHKMLERGNI
+970 PAHPGVHKMLERGDI
-985 VGALRMLADAASS
+985 VGAMRMLADSASS
-998 DFASDIAGK
+998 DFASEIAGK
-1007 LQKYLKDV
+1007 LQKYLGGV

-1021 KQSSYDP
+1021 EKSSYDP

-1042 EVLHES
+1042 EVLHEGA
-1048 SHAALSHVLANP
+1048 HAALSHVLANP
-1060 SHPVTRQF
+1060 SHPVTRQ
-1068 MNLFEEAKKN
+1068 MTNLFEQAKKN
-1078 LDGGAYGAKNV
+1078 LDGGAYGAKNL

-1101 FRSQLKE
+1101 FRSQLQE
-1108 MQTNKP
+1108 MQTDKP
-1114 KMSMWDKIMGAIR
+1114 KLSMWDKIIGVIR
-1127 SFFGISPKQ
+1127 NFLGMSPKQ

-1149 IVSPPPETRSG
+1149 IVSPPPETRTG

-1171 SLAKDTLKIVEK
+1171 SLAKTVLNTAEKIM
-1183 VINKAPGMTPERS
+1183 NKAPGMTPERS
-1196 LNWLSNAESV
+1196 VEWLSKAEGV
-1206 GVTGRRT
+1206 GVSGRRT
-1213 MRRFL
+1213 MRKFL

-1240 KVNSMAGYY
+1240 KVNAMAGYY
-1249 DNMMEKLQPLHKRLE
+1249 DTMMEKLQPLHKRLE
-1264 TYAQTDRYADWS
+1264 AYAQTDRYADWS

-1282 TRADVDPRVPTNT
+1282 TRADVDPRVPPNT
-1295 YVGSPEKLAAYNEFR
+1295 YVGSPEKLAAYKEFR
-1310 NHYYNKLNG
+1310 NHYYNKLND

-1343 RSNLFTAFPNDK
+1343 RNNLFTAFPNDK
-1355 DRASSVYKKIIDQIT
+1355 DRALSIYKKIIDQIT
-1370 AKGIQH
+1370 AKGVEH

-1390 KEKGSTEHTTELFDS
+1390 KEKGSADHTTELFES
-1405 EIRRDKARQ
+1405 EIKRDKARR
-1414 ELEAQGATAFEEVS
+1414 ELEAKGATDFEEVS

-1445 QIVKIMQDSGAG
+1445 QIVKIMKDGGAG
-1457 EAAVDQF
+1457 DQAVDQF

-1480 FTVRKGTAGYINDVA
+1480 FSVRKGTPGYINDVA
-1495 LAYSNVTSSTARQL
+1495 LAFSNVTSSTARQL

-1520 LVDTMRENGK
+1520 LVDKMIENGK
-1530 KLRGTESTLAT
+1530 ALRGTESTLAS
-1541 EFVEEFEARQKYAMN
+1541 EFIEEFEARQKYAMN
-1556 PTVADWARYASSG
+1556 PNISDWARYASTG

-1591 VAFPHLGGR
+1591 IAFPHLGGR

-1618 SSGLT
+1618 GSGLK

-1629 NGEKVQEKA
+1629 TGEKVDTQA

-1643 NLINTKDGAKYK
+1643 NILDTEAGKKYK
-1655 DLIETLK
+1655 DLIQTLK
-1662 AQGFLQTSTAR
+1662 DQGFLQTSTAR
-1673 DALEASRRPSSEEG
+1673 DALEAARRPSSEEG

-1722 EMARSKD
+1722 EMAKSGD
-1729 KTKAI
+1729 KAKAI

-1805 LAGVYGMAGLFAGA
+1805 LAGVYFMAGMFAGA

-1845 MMRKYIGELAFKGPV
+1845 MARKYMGELAFKGPV

-1893 QILESILGAPYAVV
+1893 QIMEGILGAPYAIA

-1912 AKELMDEGHY
+1912 AKELAAEGHY
-1922 ERAVEAMLPV
+1922 ERAIETMLPV
-1932 ALRNI
+1932 ALRNPL
-1937 FKGGRYAIE
+1937 KGVRYAVE

-1973 PADLLRQYEINSYGK
+1973 PADLLKQYEINAYEK
-1988 RLDEA
+1988 RLDKA
-1993 TVGKSKKLLK
+1993 TIGESKKLLK
-2003 QYYIAQRAG
+2003 QYYVAQRAG
-2012 DSDRADEV
+2012 DDDRADAI
-2020 LEKLFDLSDKHNL
+2020 LDKLFALSDKHNL
-2033 GVSQDTINRSV
+2033 GVTQDTVNRSV
-2044 SARDRISN
+2044 KARDRISDQ
-2052 EMYHGMQVNKKI
+2052 EMYHGVQVNKKI

>member
-1 MIIDLPKL
+1 MIIELPKL

-20 EQFDAEVQRLSQKY
+20 EQLDAEVQRLSAKY
-34 DFKLPKPD
+34 DFKIPRPD
-42 IGLGQIAKRGF
+42 IGLGEIAKRSF
-53 MRSLGETG
+53 MRSVGETG
-61 IAMGDVIPAMVSS
+61 IALGDTLPAMAGS
-74 AFVHGGGDYAKE
+74 ALGYDEYAKG
-86 QMEEAAKSREELEAK
+86 QMEEAAKSRAELETK
-101 YPTRFKSYKEVGG
+101 YPTRFKSYKEISSPREA
-114 LGEGAEYVAETL
+114 LEYGAETL
-126 GELTPTV
+126 GELTPSV
-133 ATSLIPGVGLEAV
+133 ATALIPGVGLEAV
-146 GARLAAGSA
+146 GGRMAGRAALE
-155 ARGIATK
+155 
-162 TAATR
+162 AATMAGPPSR
-167 LATEEAAAKFGAQRN
+167 AALLGVEEAAKAGA
-182 LGPEAIKALT
+182 
-192 DDATQ
+192 
-197 IALKNEGL
+197 
-205 IGTAAQETV
+205 
-214 RAAAQSGGRKG
+214 RKG

-239 PEVFE
+239 PEVFD

-268 DSALPVQVLN
+268 DSALPSKVLD
-278 GLGKYGKL
+278 GLGKYGQL
-286 KAIESVAKNTGA
+286 KAIEAVAKNTGA
-298 APSVWK
+298 APKVWK
-304 AIGKEAAQTAATEGL
+304 AIGKEAAEAAATEGL
-319 TETAQEAISVFAEQV
+319 TETAQEAISAYAEHV
-334 AGSTKELFGKEYMD
+334 AGSTKELFGKEHME

-361 GAFGIPGGV
+361 
-370 YKGFVAKQ
+370 
-378 DVKNTEEANKALAEQ
+378 
-393 AAQEQEAGA
+393 
-402 VPPEKAA
+402 
-409 QYNAATE
+409 
-416 EARKAKEAELT
+416 
-427 GTFGQVSPSAFGNY
+427 SAFGVPGGLS
-441 EQIKSELAGLQS
+441 KGLA
-453 RMDEARVGS
+453 
-462 PAYAE
+462 
-467 LDAAIKDR
+467 
-475 QDKINKMDAEKAKA
+475 AKA
-489 SAFTTAAPNEEGLF
+489 EYKRQQAEETPPNVPPNVPPTQGALPAPPEQLAIAGPEEQLRLEYSPTPEAPAPTTPVTPTEATTTAPEPAAP
-503 TPPEVERNIPK
+503 VAERNIPK

-519 TQSKAAKTI
+519 TRSKAAKTI

-547 NPSFKGKIEETAY
+547 NPSFKGKIDETAY

-570 HVEAARTKLKEVPNA
+570 HVETARAKLKEVPNA
-585 GQPVSQPSG
+585 GQPVSKPSG

-599 VSQPDTGTAPP
+599 VSKSDTGVP
-610 TTGGTESDGVVPT
+610 TTGVGESKPSGVVPT
-623 EPNVGDALTGEGK
+623 ESDVERTPTGETK
-636 PAAPITDAEYGEQTS
+636 PTAPVTPTLGEQVKQLS
-651 AFFRS
+651 LDAQKAAGWNPDWPFVPA
-656 MTDREVEDFSND
+656 DLI
-668 TTMANAFRKAAT
+668 NADFRK
-680 LELQRRK
+680 LIRNDPNL
-687 ELQPAPV
+687 PA
-694 EVKDETPPA
+694 EVKNQIFEAGKKLDVVSKNEPPIV
-703 DIAPPPTPPAVP
+703 DTAPPVVAPAEPT
-715 VEGRKTTTR
+715 EGRKKTTR
-724 KTVAPAPAKTVETP
+724 KTAETAPAEKVEAP
-738 TLGKTAKDLEVE
+738 TLGKTAKDLEKE
-750 RFAPDTT
+750 RFAPDTA
-757 TVQTKLG
+757 TVQAKLG
-764 KPSGLKGADK
+764 KPSGLKGMDK
-774 DANSYFGRLPTE
+774 DANAYFGRLPTE
-786 EALKWLANDL
+786 EALKWIANDR
-796 VYQPTAY
+796 VYQPSAY

-848 NLSKTAVSRLD
+848 NLSKTAISHLD
-859 EWITQYTAEK
+859 EWITQYEAEK

-884 IKQASKEQEI
+884 IKQASKEQAI

-917 KRKMPRTKKEKK
+917 KRKVPRTKKEKR

-951 LDSDLDSLLASPE
+951 LDSDLDSLLASPDTA
-964 ISALHS
+964 ALHS

-985 VGALRMLADAASS
+985 VGAMRMLADAASS
-998 DFASDIAGK
+998 DFASEIAGK
-1007 LQKYLKDV
+1007 LQKYLGDV

-1021 KQSSYDP
+1021 EKSSYDP

-1042 EVLHES
+1042 EILHEGA
-1048 SHAALSHVLANP
+1048 HAALSHVLANP
-1060 SHPVTRQF
+1060 SHPVTRQ
-1068 MNLFEEAKKN
+1068 MTNLFEQAKKN
-1078 LDGGAYGAKNV
+1078 LDGGAYGAKNL

-1101 FRSQLKE
+1101 FRSQLQE
-1108 MQTNKP
+1108 MQTDKP
-1114 KMSMWDKIMGAIR
+1114 KLSMWDKIIGVIR
-1127 SFFGISPKQ
+1127 NFLGMSPKQ

-1149 IVSPPPETRSG
+1149 IVSPPPETRTG

-1165 QSVHNP
+1165 QAVHNP
-1171 SLAKDTLKIVEK
+1171 GFAKGTLKVVEK
-1183 VINKAPGMTPERS
+1183 VINKIPAMTPERS
-1196 LNWLSNAESV
+1196 VDWLSKAEGV
-1206 GVTGRRT
+1206 GVAGRRT
-1213 MRRFL
+1213 MRKFL

-1240 KVNSMAGYY
+1240 KVNAMAGYY
-1249 DNMMEKLQPLHKRLE
+1249 DTMMEKLQPLHKRLE
-1264 TYAQTDRYADWS
+1264 AYAQTDRYADWS

-1282 TRADVDPRVPTNT
+1282 TRADVDPRVPPNT
-1295 YVGSPEKLAAYNEFR
+1295 YVGSPEKLAAYKEFR
-1310 NHYYNKLNG
+1310 NHYYNKLND

-1343 RSNLFTAFPNDK
+1343 RNNLFTAFPNDK
-1355 DRASSVYKKIIDQIT
+1355 DRALSIYKKIIDQIT
-1370 AKGIQH
+1370 AKGVQH

-1390 KEKGSTEHTTELFDS
+1390 KEKGSADHTTELFES
-1405 EIRRDKARQ
+1405 EIKRDKARK
-1414 ELEAQGATAFEEVS
+1414 ELEAKGATDFEEVS

-1445 QIVKIMQDSGAG
+1445 QIVKIMKDGGAG
-1457 EAAVDQF
+1457 DQAVDQF

-1480 FTVRKGTAGYINDVA
+1480 FSVRKGTPGYINDVA
-1495 LAYSNVTSSTARQL
+1495 LAFSNVTSSTARQL

-1520 LVDTMRENGK
+1520 LVDKMIENGK
-1530 KLRGTESTLAT
+1530 ALRGTESTLAS

-1556 PTVADWARYASSG
+1556 PTVAEWARYASTG

-1591 VAFPHLGGR
+1591 VAYPHLAGR
-1600 YGFTETGK
+1600 YGYVDTGK
-1608 AMTAA
+1608 AILAA
-1613 TKLYM
+1613 TKLYGK
-1618 SSGLT
+1618 SGLK
-1623 RTVTDI
+1623 RTITDI
-1629 NGEKVQEKA
+1629 TGEEVDTQA

-1643 NLINTKDGAKYK
+1643 NILDTEAGKKYK

-1673 DALEASRRPSSEEG
+1673 DALEAARRPSSEEG

-1694 RVASYSAFMFHHA
+1694 RVTAYSAFMFHHA
-1707 ERMNREVTAVAAYDL
+1707 ERMNREVTAVAAFDL
-1722 EMARSKD
+1722 EMAKSGNKE
-1729 KTKAI
+1729 KAI

-1752 GPSIGHSDI
+1752 GPSIGHGDV

-1819 KGLPMY
+1819 KGLPLY

-1831 YDAVH
+1831 YDALH

-1845 MMRKYIGELAFKGPV
+1845 MMRKYMGELAFKGPV

-1893 QILESILGAPYAVV
+1893 QILESIFGAPYAVV

-1912 AKELMDEGHY
+1912 AKELMNDGHY
-1922 ERAVEAMLPV
+1922 ERAVETMLPV
-1932 ALRNI
+1932 ALRNVL
-1937 FKGGRYAIE
+1937 KGGRYAVE

-1958 DINGYNAAMQVMGFA
+1958 DINGYNAAMQVLGFA
-1973 PADLLRQYEINSYGK
+1973 PADLLKQYEINAYRKSFDK
-1988 RLDEA
+1988 A
-1993 TVGKSKKLLK
+1993 TVGESKKLLK
-2003 QYYIAQRAG
+2003 QYYVAQRMG
-2012 DSDRADEV
+2012 DDDRAEEILD
-2020 LEKLFDLSDKHNL
+2020 KLFALSDKHNL
-2033 GVSQDTINRSV
+2033 GVTQDTVNKSV
-2044 SARDRISN
+2044 KTRDRISS
-2052 EMYHGMQVNKKI
+2052 EMYNGVQVSKKI
-2064 RDEFEQSIAD
+2064 QNELEQSIDD

>member
-34 DFKLPKPD
+34 DFKIPKPD

-53 MRSLGETG
+53 MRSMGETG
-61 IAMGDVIPAMVSS
+61 IALGDTLPAMAGS
-74 AFVHGGGDYAKE
+74 ALGYEDYAKQ
-86 QMEEAAKSREELEAK
+86 QMGEAAASRAELEAK
-101 YPTRFKSYKEVGG
+101 YPTRFKSYKDVGG

-126 GELTPTV
+126 GELAPSVGT
-133 ATSLIPGVGLEAV
+133 ALIPGVGLGAV
-146 GARLAAGSA
+146 GGRMAGRAALGA
-155 ARGIATK
+155 ATK
-162 TAATR
+162 AGPPTRAA
-167 LATEEAAAKFGAQRN
+167 LLGVEEAAKAGA
-182 LGPEAIKALT
+182 
-192 DDATQ
+192 
-197 IALKNEGL
+197 
-205 IGTAAQETV
+205 
-214 RAAAQSGGRKG
+214 RKG
-225 MYGGVYLGSLAQNA
+225 MYGGVYLGSLTQNA

-268 DSALPVQVLN
+268 DSALPAKMLDS
-278 GLGKYGKL
+278 LGKFGQL
-286 KAIESVAKNTGA
+286 KAIEAVAKNTGA

-304 AIGKEAAQTAATEGL
+304 SIGREARDAAATEGL
-319 TETAQEAISVFAEQV
+319 TETAQETISAYAERI
-334 AGSTKELFGKEYMD
+334 AGSTKELFGKENME
-348 RFQESFVKGAIGG
+348 RFKESFVKGAIGG
-361 GAFGIPGGV
+361 SAFGVPGGLS
-370 YKGFVAKQ
+370 KGLAAK
-378 DVKNTEEANKALAEQ
+378 AEFNRQ
-393 AAQEQEAGA
+393 QQAKEAAQATPTEPPAE
-402 VPPEKAA
+402 PEKAA
-409 QYNAATE
+409 LPAPEVVPTTPEAPAPTPPVAPVEVAT
-416 EARKAKEAELT
+416 T
-427 GTFGQVSPSAFGNY
+427 T
-441 EQIKSELAGLQS
+441 
-453 RMDEARVGS
+453 
-462 PAYAE
+462 PAP
-467 LDAAIKDR
+467 
-475 QDKINKMDAEKAKA
+475 
-489 SAFTTAAPNEEGLF
+489 AAPVAE
-503 TPPEVERNIPK
+503 TNIPK
-514 ELGMS
+514 DIGMS
-519 TQSKAAKTI
+519 TQSKAAKSI
-528 MDLDLTTPE
+528 MDIDLATPE

-547 NPSFKGKIEETAY
+547 NPSFKGKIDEAKY
-560 NNLLSTLDPQ
+560 NALLETLDPQ
-570 HVEAARTKLKEVPNA
+570 HVEAARAKLKEVPNV
-585 GQPVSQPSG
+585 GQPVSTPSG

-599 VSQPDTGTAPP
+599 AVEPDTGVP
-610 TTGGTESDGVVPT
+610 TTRVGEPEPTGVVPT
-623 EPNVGDALTGEGK
+623 EPDVGIAPTGEAK
-636 PAAPITDAEYGEQTS
+636 PAAPVT
-651 AFFRS
+651 
-656 MTDREVEDFSND
+656 
-668 TTMANAFRKAAT
+668 
-680 LELQRRK
+680 
-687 ELQPAPV
+687 
-694 EVKDETPPA
+694 EVKNEAPPA
-703 DIAPPPTPPAVP
+703 DIAPAPTPPAAP
-715 VEGRKTTTR
+715 VERRKTTPS
-724 KTVAPAPAKTVETP
+724 KAVAPAPAEKVEAP

-750 RFAPDTT
+750 RFAPDNA
-757 TVQTKLG
+757 TVKAKLG
-764 KPSGLKGADK
+764 KPSGLKGVDK
-774 DANSYFGRLPTE
+774 DASAYFGRLPTE
-786 EALKWLANDL
+786 EALKWIANDL

-803 RNSSMKVFENHP
+803 RNSSMKVFENSP

-828 DMFRGQGG
+828 DMFKGQGG
-836 KHAENAEKWARA
+836 EHAKNAEKWARS
-848 NLSKTAVSRLD
+848 NLSEAAVSRLD
-859 EWITQYTAEK
+859 EWVTQYNAEK

-884 IKQASKEQEI
+884 IKQASKEQAV

-917 KRKMPRTKKEKK
+917 KRKVSRTKKEKRE
-929 DAAELARQ
+929 AAELARQ

-944 DEDLGPL
+944 EEDVGPL
-951 LDSDLDSLLASPE
+951 LDSDLNHLLASPD

-970 PAHPGVHKMLERGNI
+970 PAHPGVLKMLERGNI
-985 VGALRMLADAASS
+985 VGALRMLADNASS
-998 DFASDIAGK
+998 DFASGIAGK
-1007 LQKYLKDV
+1007 LQKYLGDV

-1042 EVLHES
+1042 EVLHEGA
-1048 SHAALSHVLANP
+1048 HAALSHVLANP

-1068 MNLFEEAKKN
+1068 TKLFEEAKKN
-1078 LDGGAYGAKNV
+1078 LDGGVYGAKDV

-1108 MQTNKP
+1108 MQTDKP
-1114 KMSMWDKIMGAIR
+1114 KVSMWDKIMGALR
-1127 SFFGISPKQ
+1127 SFFGLPPKQ
-1136 TSALDAADRMLNE
+1136 TSALSVADLMLDE
-1149 IVSPPPETRSG
+1149 IVSPPPETRNG
-1160 ETMYA
+1160 DTLYA
-1165 QSVHNP
+1165 QAVNDP
-1171 SLAKDTLKIVEK
+1171 SLAKKVFKTAEKIMTSGSV
-1183 VINKAPGMTPERS
+1183 MTPETAVD
-1196 LNWLSNAESV
+1196 WLSKAENL
-1206 GVTGRRT
+1206 GVAGRQT
-1213 MRRFL
+1213 MYKFL
-1218 NLSALGQVAEKIVG
+1218 NLSALGQVSEKILG
-1232 KEAVEFAD
+1232 KEAVQFAD
-1240 KVNSMAGYY
+1240 KVNQMAGYY
-1249 DNMMEKLQPLHKRLE
+1249 DTMMEKLQPLHKRLE
-1264 TYAQTDRYADWS
+1264 VYAQNDRYADWS

-1282 TRADVDPRVPTNT
+1282 TRADVDPRVPPNT
-1295 YVGSPEKLAAYNEFR
+1295 YEGSAEKLAAYKEFR
-1310 NHYYNKLNG
+1310 NHYYNKLND

-1331 YSVLFDELKDSL
+1331 YGVLFDEIKDSL
-1343 RSNLFTAFPNDK
+1343 RNNLFTAFPDDK
-1355 DRASSVYKKIIDQIT
+1355 DRALSVYKKIVDQIT
-1370 AKGIQH
+1370 AKGVQH

-1390 KEKGSTEHTTELFDS
+1390 KEKGSVDHTTEIFDS
-1405 EIRRDKARQ
+1405 EIKRDKARQ
-1414 ELEAQGATAFEEVS
+1414 ELEAKGATDFQEVS

-1445 QIVKIMQDSGAG
+1445 QIVKIMQDNGAG

-1480 FTVRKGTAGYINDVA
+1480 FSVRKGTPGYINDVA
-1495 LAYSNVTSSTARQL
+1495 LAFSNVTSSTARQL

-1520 LVDTMRENGK
+1520 LVDKMRETGK
-1530 KLRGTESTLAT
+1530 GLRGTDSTLAK

-1556 PTVADWARYASSG
+1556 PTVSDWARYASSG

-1591 VAFPHLGGR
+1591 VAFPNLGGR
-1600 YGFTETGK
+1600 YGFRETGK
-1608 AMTAA
+1608 ALTAA

-1643 NLINTKDGAKYK
+1643 NLVDTDAGRKYK
-1655 DLIETLK
+1655 DLIQTLK
-1662 AQGFLQTSTAR
+1662 DQGFLQTSTAR
-1673 DALEASRRPSSEEG
+1673 DALEAAKRPSSGEG
-1687 GKRPLGE
+1687 GTRPLGE
-1694 RVASYSAFMFHHA
+1694 RVATYSAFLFHHA

-1722 EMARSKD
+1722 EMAKSGD
-1729 KTKAI
+1729 KAKAI

-1786 ELQKLFS
+1786 ELQNLFS

-1836 DDDEDDFDT
+1836 DEDEDDFDT

-1876 LIYRENKGG
+1876 LIYRENKSGN
-1885 KADASALS
+1885 ADASALA
-1893 QILESILGAPYAVV
+1893 QIMEGILGAPYAVV
-1907 NSAFR
+1907 NSMFR
-1912 AKELMDEGHY
+1912 AKELMAEGQY
-1922 ERAVEAMLPV
+1922 ERAIETMLPV
-1932 ALRNI
+1932 ALRNVL
-1937 FKGGRYAIE
+1937 KGGRYAIE

-1973 PADLLRQYEINSYGK
+1973 PADLLRQYEINAYQK
-1988 RLDEA
+1988 RLDKA
-1993 TVGKSKKLLK
+1993 TVGESKKLLK
-2003 QYYIAQRAG
+2003 QYYVAQRAG
-2012 DSDRADEV
+2012 DDERADEI
-2020 LEKLFDLSDKHNL
+2020 LDKLFTLSDKHDL
-2033 GVSQDTINRSV
+2033 GITQDTVNRSV
-2044 SARDRISN
+2044 KARDRISD
-2052 EMYHGMQVNKKI
+2052 EMYHGVQVNKKI
-2064 RDEFEQSIAD
+2064 RDQFEQSIAE

>member
-9 GPVRF
+9 GPVKF
-14 RDDLTP
+14 RDDLTQ

-61 IAMGDVIPAMVSS
+61 IAFGDTIPAMVASNFS
-74 AFVHGGGDYAKE
+74 FNDYAKE
-86 QMEEAAKSREELEAK
+86 QMGEAAKSREELEAK
-101 YPTRFKSYKEVGG
+101 YPTRFKSYKDVDSF
-114 LGEGAEYVAETL
+114 GEGAEYIAETL

-146 GARLAAGSA
+146 GARLAARSA
-155 ARGIATK
+155 LG
-162 TAATR
+162 AATR
-167 LATEEAAAKFGAQRN
+167 AGPPTRAALLGVEEAAK
-182 LGPEAIKALT
+182 
-192 DDATQ
+192 
-197 IALKNEGL
+197 
-205 IGTAAQETV
+205 TA
-214 RAAAQSGGRKG
+214 GRRY
-225 MYGGVYLGSLAQNA
+225 MYGGVYLGSLSQNA

-249 TGKMEPGI
+249 TGKLEPGI

-268 DSALPVQVLN
+268 DSALPAQVLG

-286 KAIESVAKNTGA
+286 KAIEAVAKNTGA

-319 TETAQEAISVFAEQV
+319 TEGAQETISVFAEQI
-334 AGSTKELFGKEYMD
+334 AGSTKELFGKEHMD
-348 RFQESFVKGAIGG
+348 RFKESFVKGAIGG
-361 GAFGIPGGV
+361 
-370 YKGFVAKQ
+370 
-378 DVKNTEEANKALAEQ
+378 
-393 AAQEQEAGA
+393 
-402 VPPEKAA
+402 
-409 QYNAATE
+409 
-416 EARKAKEAELT
+416 
-427 GTFGQVSPSAFGNY
+427 SAFGVPGGLSKGLAAKAEFNRQQQANETPPPPPPPPPNVPPTEP
-441 EQIKSELAGLQS
+441 EQLALTGPEEQLRLEYTPTPEGPAPVELAVPTEVATTTPQ
-453 RMDEARVGS
+453 
-462 PAYAE
+462 PA
-467 LDAAIKDR
+467 AAVA
-475 QDKINKMDAEKAKA
+475 Q
-489 SAFTTAAPNEEGLF
+489 T
-503 TPPEVERNIPK
+503 NIAK

-519 TQSKAAKTI
+519 TRSKAAKSI

-570 HVEAARTKLKEVPNA
+570 HVEAARAKLTEVPNA
-585 GQPVSQPSG
+585 GQPISQPSG

-599 VSQPDTGTAPP
+599 VSQPDTGAAPT
-610 TTGGTESDGVVPT
+610 TTGGLEPSGVVPT

-636 PAAPITDAEYGEQTS
+636 PAAPVENAYWWDKLTPEQKEAVKKGQEFARTGKSLDENPYEGTDLKYNFISGWNFERDY
-651 AFFRS
+651 
-656 MTDREVEDFSND
+656 
-668 TTMANAFRKAAT
+668 KA
-680 LELQRRK
+680 LL
-687 ELQPAPV
+687 P
-694 EVKDETPPA
+694 
-703 DIAPPPTPPAVP
+703 DIAPPPTPPAAP
-715 VEGRKTTTR
+715 VEGRKTTPR
-724 KTVAPAPAKTVETP
+724 KAVAPAPAEKVEAP

-764 KPSGLKGADK
+764 KPSGLKGMDK

-786 EALKWLANDL
+786 EALKWVANDL

-803 RNSSMKVFENHP
+803 RNSSMKVFENSP
-815 EGPENYFSWEGEA
+815 EGPENYFTWEGEA
-828 DMFRGQGG
+828 DMFKGQGG
-836 KHAENAEKWARA
+836 EHAKNAEKWARA
-848 NLSKTAVSRLD
+848 NLSETAISRLD
-859 EWITQYTAEK
+859 EWVTQYKAEK

-917 KRKMPRTKKEKK
+917 KRKVPRTKKEKK

-944 DEDLGPL
+944 DEDFGPL

-998 DFASDIAGK
+998 NFASDIAGK

-1048 SHAALSHVLANP
+1048 AHAALSHVLANP

-1068 MNLFEEAKKN
+1068 TKLFEEAKKN

-1108 MQTNKP
+1108 MQTDKP

-1127 SFFGISPKQ
+1127 SFFGIAPKQ

-1160 ETMYA
+1160 DTMYA
-1165 QSVHNP
+1165 QSVNNP
-1171 SLAKDTLKIVEK
+1171 GLAKDTLKIVEK
-1183 VINKAPGMTPERS
+1183 VINKIPAMTPERS
-1196 LNWLSNAESV
+1196 VDWLSNAESV

-1264 TYAQTDRYADWS
+1264 AYAQSDRYADWS

-1282 TRADVDPRVPTNT
+1282 TRADVDPRAPLNT

-1310 NHYYNKLNG
+1310 NHYYNKLND
-1319 VERKLYDDTFKA
+1319 VERKLYNDTFKA

-1414 ELEAQGATAFEEVS
+1414 ELEAKGATDFEEVS

-1435 RNVPVGSVAG
+1435 RNVPVGSIAG
-1445 QIVKIMQDSGAG
+1445 QIVKIMQDNGAG

-1530 KLRGTESTLAT
+1530 KLRGTESTLAK

-1600 YGFTETGK
+1600 YGFTETGR

-1629 NGEKVQEKA
+1629 NGDKVQEKA

-1643 NLINTKDGAKYK
+1643 NLINTKDGARYK

-1729 KTKAI
+1729 KAKAI

-1786 ELQKLFS
+1786 ELHKLFS
-1793 VSSEEAKIARRQ
+1793 VSTEEAKIARRQ

-1937 FKGGRYAIE
+1937 LKGGRYAVE

-2020 LEKLFDLSDKHNL
+2020 LDKLFALSDKHGL
-2033 GVSQDTINRSV
+2033 GVTQDTVNRSV
-2044 SARDRISN
+2044 SARDRISS
-2052 EMYHGMQVNKKI
+2052 EMYNGMQVNKKI
-2064 RDEFEQSIAD
+2064 RDEFEQSIAE

>member
-53 MRSLGETG
+53 MRSVGETG
-61 IAMGDVIPAMVSS
+61 IALGDTLPAMAGS
-74 AFVHGGGDYAKE
+74 ALGYEDYAKQ
-86 QMEEAAKSREELEAK
+86 QMEEAAASRAELEAK
-101 YPTRFKSYKEVGG
+101 YPTRFKSYKDVGG

-126 GELTPTV
+126 GELAPSV
-133 ATSLIPGVGLEAV
+133 GTSLIPGVGLGAV
-146 GARLAAGSA
+146 GGRMAGRAALGA
-155 ARGIATK
+155 ATK
-162 TAATR
+162 AGPPTRAA
-167 LATEEAAAKFGAQRN
+167 LLGVEEAAKAGA
-182 LGPEAIKALT
+182 
-192 DDATQ
+192 
-197 IALKNEGL
+197 
-205 IGTAAQETV
+205 
-214 RAAAQSGGRKG
+214 RKG
-225 MYGGVYLGSLAQNA
+225 MYGGVYLGSLTQNA

-268 DSALPVQVLN
+268 DSALPAKMLDS
-278 GLGKYGKL
+278 LGKFGQL
-286 KAIESVAKNTGA
+286 KAIEAVAKNTGA

-304 AIGKEAAQTAATEGL
+304 SIGREARDAAATEGL
-319 TETAQEAISVFAEQV
+319 TETAQETISAYAERI
-334 AGSTKELFGKEYMD
+334 AGSTKELFGTENIE
-348 RFQESFVKGAIGG
+348 RFKESFIKGAIGG
-361 GAFGIPGGV
+361 SAFGVPGGLS
-370 YKGFVAKQ
+370 KGLAAKAEFNRQ
-378 DVKNTEEANKALAEQ
+378 QQAKEAAQQQATPTEPPAQPEQ
-393 AAQEQEAGA
+393 AALPA
-402 VPPEKAA
+402 PPE
-409 QYNAATE
+409 Q
-416 EARKAKEAELT
+416 
-427 GTFGQVSPSAFGNY
+427 PSL
-441 EQIKSELAGLQS
+441 E
-453 RMDEARVGS
+453 
-462 PAYAE
+462 
-467 LDAAIKDR
+467 
-475 QDKINKMDAEKAKA
+475 
-489 SAFTTAAPNEEGLF
+489 AAPT
-503 TPPEVERNIPK
+503 TPEAPAPAPPAAPVEVATTTPAPAAPVAETNVPK

-519 TQSKAAKTI
+519 TQSKAAKSI
-528 MDLDLTTPE
+528 MDIDLATPE

-547 NPSFKGKIEETAY
+547 NPSFKGKIDEAKY
-560 NNLLSTLDPQ
+560 NALLETLDPQ
-570 HVEAARTKLKEVPNA
+570 HVEAARAKLKEVPNV
-585 GQPVSQPSG
+585 GQPVSTPSG

-599 VSQPDTGTAPP
+599 AVEPDTGVP
-610 TTGGTESDGVVPT
+610 TTRVGEPEPTGVVPT
-623 EPNVGDALTGEGK
+623 ESDVGVAPTGEAK
-636 PAAPITDAEYGEQTS
+636 PAAPVT
-651 AFFRS
+651 
-656 MTDREVEDFSND
+656 
-668 TTMANAFRKAAT
+668 
-680 LELQRRK
+680 
-687 ELQPAPV
+687 
-694 EVKDETPPA
+694 EVKNEAPPA
-703 DIAPPPTPPAVP
+703 DIAPAPTPPAAP
-715 VEGRKTTTR
+715 VEGRKTTPS
-724 KTVAPAPAKTVETP
+724 KAVAPAPAEKVEAP

-750 RFAPDTT
+750 RFAPDNA
-757 TVQTKLG
+757 TVKAKLG
-764 KPSGLKGADK
+764 KPSGLKGVDK
-774 DANSYFGRLPTE
+774 DASAYFGRLPTE
-786 EALKWLANDL
+786 EALKWIANDL

-803 RNSSMKVFENHP
+803 RNSSMKVFENSP

-828 DMFRGQGG
+828 DMFKGQGG
-836 KHAENAEKWARA
+836 EHAKNAEKWARA
-848 NLSKTAVSRLD
+848 NLSPTAVSHLD
-859 EWITQYTAEK
+859 EWVTQYKAEK

-884 IKQASKEQEI
+884 IKQASKEQAV

-917 KRKMPRTKKEKK
+917 KRKVSRTKKEKK
-929 DAAELARQ
+929 EAAELARQ

-944 DEDLGPL
+944 DEDVGPL
-951 LDSDLDSLLASPE
+951 LDSDLNHLLASPD

-970 PAHPGVHKMLERGNI
+970 PAHPGVLKMLERGNI
-985 VGALRMLADAASS
+985 VGALRMLADNASS
-998 DFASDIAGK
+998 DFASGIAGK
-1007 LQKYLKDV
+1007 LQKYLGDV

-1042 EVLHES
+1042 EVLHEGA
-1048 SHAALSHVLANP
+1048 HAALSHVLANP

-1068 MNLFEEAKKN
+1068 TKLFEEAKKN
-1078 LDGGAYGAKNV
+1078 LDGGVYGAKDV

-1108 MQTNKP
+1108 MQTDKP
-1114 KMSMWDKIMGAIR
+1114 KVSMWDKIMGALR
-1127 SFFGISPKQ
+1127 SFFGLPPKQ
-1136 TSALDAADRMLNE
+1136 TSALSVADLMLDE
-1149 IVSPPPETRSG
+1149 IVSPPPETRNG
-1160 ETMYA
+1160 DTLYA
-1165 QSVHNP
+1165 QAVNDP
-1171 SLAKDTLKIVEK
+1171 SLAKKVFKTAEKIMTSGSV
-1183 VINKAPGMTPERS
+1183 MTPETAVD
-1196 LNWLSNAESV
+1196 WLSKAENL
-1206 GVTGRRT
+1206 GVAGRQT
-1213 MRRFL
+1213 MYKFL
-1218 NLSALGQVAEKIVG
+1218 NLSALGQVSEKILG
-1232 KEAVEFAD
+1232 KEAVQFAD
-1240 KVNSMAGYY
+1240 KVNQMAGYY
-1249 DNMMEKLQPLHKRLE
+1249 DTMMEKLQPLHKRLE
-1264 TYAQTDRYADWS
+1264 VYAQNDRYADWS

-1282 TRADVDPRVPTNT
+1282 TRADVDPRVPPNT
-1295 YVGSPEKLAAYNEFR
+1295 YEGSAEKLAAYKEFR
-1310 NHYYNKLNG
+1310 NHYYNKLND

-1331 YSVLFDELKDSL
+1331 YGVLFDEIKDSL
-1343 RSNLFTAFPNDK
+1343 RNNLFTAFPDDK
-1355 DRASSVYKKIIDQIT
+1355 DRALSVYKKIVDQIT
-1370 AKGIQH
+1370 AKGVQH

-1390 KEKGSTEHTTELFDS
+1390 KEKGSVDHTTEIFDS
-1405 EIRRDKARQ
+1405 EIKRDKARQ
-1414 ELEAQGATAFEEVS
+1414 ELEAKGATDFQEVS

-1445 QIVKIMQDSGAG
+1445 QIVKIMQDNGAG

-1480 FTVRKGTAGYINDVA
+1480 FSVRKGTPGYINDVA
-1495 LAYSNVTSSTARQL
+1495 LAFSNVTSSTARQL

-1520 LVDTMRENGK
+1520 LVDKMRETGK
-1530 KLRGTESTLAT
+1530 GLRGTDSTLAK

-1591 VAFPHLGGR
+1591 VAFPNLGGR
-1600 YGFTETGK
+1600 YGFKETGK
-1608 AMTAA
+1608 ALIAA
-1613 TKLYM
+1613 TKLYGK
-1618 SSGLT
+1618 SGLT
-1623 RTVTDI
+1623 RIVTDI

-1643 NLINTKDGAKYK
+1643 NLVDTDAGRKYK
-1655 DLIETLK
+1655 DLIQTLK
-1662 AQGFLQTSTAR
+1662 DQGFLQTSTAR
-1673 DALEASRRPSSEEG
+1673 DALEAAKRPSSGEG
-1687 GKRPLGE
+1687 GTRPLGE
-1694 RVASYSAFMFHHA
+1694 RVATYSAFLFHHA

-1722 EMARSKD
+1722 EMAKSGD
-1729 KTKAI
+1729 KAKAI
-1734 EKAIRAVE
+1734 ESAIRAVE

-1805 LAGVYGMAGLFAGA
+1805 LAGVYFMAGMFAGA

-1836 DDDEDDFDT
+1836 DEDEDDFDT

-1876 LIYRENKGG
+1876 LIYRENKSGN
-1885 KADASALS
+1885 ADASALA
-1893 QILESILGAPYAVV
+1893 QIMEGILGAPYAVV
-1907 NSAFR
+1907 NSMFR
-1912 AKELMDEGHY
+1912 AKELMAEGQY
-1922 ERAVEAMLPV
+1922 ERAIETMLPV
-1932 ALRNI
+1932 ALRNVL
-1937 FKGGRYAIE
+1937 KGGRYAVE

-1973 PADLLRQYEINSYGK
+1973 PADLLRQYEINAYQK
-1988 RLDEA
+1988 RLDKA
-1993 TVGKSKKLLK
+1993 TVGESKKLLK
-2003 QYYIAQRAG
+2003 QYYVAQRAG
-2012 DSDRADEV
+2012 DDERADEI
-2020 LEKLFDLSDKHNL
+2020 LDKLFTLSDKHDL
-2033 GVSQDTINRSV
+2033 GITQDTVNRSV
-2044 SARDRISN
+2044 KTRDRISD
-2052 EMYHGMQVNKKI
+2052 EMYHGVQVNKKI
-2064 RDEFEQSIAD
+2064 RDQFEQSIAE

>member
-1 MIIDLPKL
+1 MIIELPKL

-20 EQFDAEVQRLSQKY
+20 EQLDAEVQRLSAKY
-34 DFKLPKPD
+34 DFKIPKPD
-42 IGLGQIAKRGF
+42 IGLGEIAKRSF
-53 MRSLGETG
+53 MRSMGETG
-61 IAMGDVIPAMVSS
+61 IALGDTLPAMAGS
-74 AFVHGGGDYAKE
+74 ALGFDEYAKG
-86 QMEEAAKSREELEAK
+86 QMEEAAKSRAELEAK
-101 YPTRFKSYKEVGG
+101 YPTRFKSYKEISSPREA
-114 LGEGAEYVAETL
+114 LEYGAETL
-126 GELTPTV
+126 GELTPSV
-133 ATSLIPGVGLEAV
+133 ATALIPGVGLEAL
-146 GARLAAGSA
+146 GGRMAGRAALE
-155 ARGIATK
+155 
-162 TAATR
+162 AATMAGPPSR
-167 LATEEAAAKFGAQRN
+167 AALLGVEEAAKAGA
-182 LGPEAIKALT
+182 
-192 DDATQ
+192 
-197 IALKNEGL
+197 
-205 IGTAAQETV
+205 
-214 RAAAQSGGRKG
+214 RKG

-239 PEVFE
+239 PEVFD

-268 DSALPVQVLN
+268 DSALPSKVLD
-278 GLGKYGKL
+278 GLGKYGQL
-286 KAIESVAKNTGA
+286 KAIEAVAKNTGA
-298 APSVWK
+298 APKVWK
-304 AIGKEAAQTAATEGL
+304 AIGKEAAEAAATEGL
-319 TETAQEAISVFAEQV
+319 TETAQEAISAYAEHV
-334 AGSTKELFGKEYMD
+334 AGSTKELFGKEHME

-361 GAFGIPGGV
+361 
-370 YKGFVAKQ
+370 
-378 DVKNTEEANKALAEQ
+378 
-393 AAQEQEAGA
+393 
-402 VPPEKAA
+402 
-409 QYNAATE
+409 
-416 EARKAKEAELT
+416 
-427 GTFGQVSPSAFGNY
+427 SAFGVPGGLS
-441 EQIKSELAGLQS
+441 KGLA
-453 RMDEARVGS
+453 
-462 PAYAE
+462 
-467 LDAAIKDR
+467 
-475 QDKINKMDAEKAKA
+475 AKA
-489 SAFTTAAPNEEGLF
+489 EYKRQQAEETPPNVPPNVPPTQGALPAPPEQLAIAGPEEQLRLEYSPTPEAPAPATPVTPTEATTTAPEPAAP
-503 TPPEVERNIPK
+503 VAERNIPK

-519 TQSKAAKTI
+519 TRSKAAKTI

-547 NPSFKGKIEETAY
+547 NPSFKGKIEEAAY

-570 HVEAARTKLKEVPNA
+570 HVEAARAKLKEVPNA
-585 GQPVSQPSG
+585 GQPVSKPSG

-599 VSQPDTGTAPP
+599 VSKSDTGVP
-610 TTGGTESDGVVPT
+610 TTGVGESKPSGVVPT
-623 EPNVGDALTGEGK
+623 ESDVERTPTGETK
-636 PAAPITDAEYGEQTS
+636 PTAPVTDAEYGEKTS

-656 MTDREVEDFSND
+656 MTDEQVENFAND
-668 TTMANAFRKAAT
+668 TTMANAFRKAAA

-687 ELQPAPV
+687 ALQPALV
-694 EVKDETPPA
+694 TEVKSE
-703 DIAPPPTPPAVP
+703 APTIDTAPPAVAP
-715 VEGRKTTTR
+715 AASVEGRETTTR
-724 KTVAPAPAKTVETP
+724 KTAKTAPAEKVEAP
-738 TLGKTAKDLEVE
+738 TLGKTAKDLEKE
-750 RFAPDTT
+750 RFAPDTA
-757 TVQTKLG
+757 TVQAKLG
-764 KPSGLKGADK
+764 KPSGLKGMDK
-774 DANSYFGRLPTE
+774 DANAYFGRLPTE
-786 EALKWLANDL
+786 EALKWIANDR
-796 VYQPTAY
+796 VYQPSAY

-848 NLSKTAVSRLD
+848 NLSKTAISHLD
-859 EWITQYTAEK
+859 EWITQYEAEK

-884 IKQASKEQEI
+884 IKQASKEQAI

-917 KRKMPRTKKEKK
+917 KRKVPRTKKEKR

-951 LDSDLDSLLASPE
+951 LDSDLDSLLASPDTA
-964 ISALHS
+964 ALHS

-985 VGALRMLADAASS
+985 VGAMRMLADAASS
-998 DFASDIAGK
+998 NFASEIAGK
-1007 LQKYLKDV
+1007 LQKYLGGV

-1021 KQSSYDP
+1021 EKSSYDP
-1028 KTNTIYLTDNATEY
+1028 KTNTIYLRDNATEY
-1042 EVLHES
+1042 EVLHEGA
-1048 SHAALSHVLANP
+1048 HAALSHVLANP
-1060 SHPVTRQF
+1060 SHPVTRQ
-1068 MNLFEEAKKN
+1068 MTNLFEQAKKN
-1078 LDGGAYGAKNV
+1078 LDGGAYGAKNL

-1101 FRSQLKE
+1101 FRSQLQE
-1108 MQTNKP
+1108 MQTDKP
-1114 KMSMWDKIMGAIR
+1114 KLSMWDKIIGVIR
-1127 SFFGISPKQ
+1127 NFLGMSPKQ

-1149 IVSPPPETRSG
+1149 IVSPPPETRTG

-1171 SLAKDTLKIVEK
+1171 SLAKTVLNTAEKIM
-1183 VINKAPGMTPERS
+1183 NKAPGMTPERS
-1196 LNWLSNAESV
+1196 VEWLSKAEGV

-1213 MRRFL
+1213 MRKFL

-1240 KVNSMAGYY
+1240 KVNAMAGYY
-1249 DNMMEKLQPLHKRLE
+1249 DTMMEKLQPLHKRLE
-1264 TYAQTDRYADWS
+1264 AYAQTDRYADWS

-1282 TRADVDPRVPTNT
+1282 TRADVDPRVPPNT
-1295 YVGSPEKLAAYNEFR
+1295 YVGSPEKLAAYKEFR
-1310 NHYYNKLNG
+1310 NHYYNKLND

-1343 RSNLFTAFPNDK
+1343 RNNLFTAFPNDK
-1355 DRASSVYKKIIDQIT
+1355 DRALSIYKKIIDQIT
-1370 AKGIQH
+1370 AKGVQH

-1390 KEKGSTEHTTELFDS
+1390 KEKGSADHTTELFES
-1405 EIRRDKARQ
+1405 EIKRDKARK
-1414 ELEAQGATAFEEVS
+1414 ELEAKGATDFEEVS

-1445 QIVKIMQDSGAG
+1445 QIVKIMKDGGAG
-1457 EAAVDQF
+1457 DQAVDQF

-1480 FTVRKGTAGYINDVA
+1480 FSVRKGTPGYINDVA
-1495 LAYSNVTSSTARQL
+1495 LAFSNVTSSTARQL

-1520 LVDTMRENGK
+1520 LVDKMIENGK
-1530 KLRGTESTLAT
+1530 ALRGTESTLAS
-1541 EFVEEFEARQKYAMN
+1541 EFIEEFEARQKYAMN
-1556 PTVADWARYASSG
+1556 PSISDWARYASTG

-1591 VAFPHLGGR
+1591 VAFPHLAGR
-1600 YGFTETGK
+1600 YGYVDTGK
-1608 AMTAA
+1608 AILAA
-1613 TKLYM
+1613 TKLYGK
-1618 SSGLT
+1618 SGLK
-1623 RTVTDI
+1623 RTITDI
-1629 NGEKVQEKA
+1629 TGEKVDTQA

-1643 NLINTKDGAKYK
+1643 NILDTEAGKKYK
-1655 DLIETLK
+1655 DLIQTLK
-1662 AQGFLQTSTAR
+1662 DQGFLQTSTAR
-1673 DALEASRRPSSEEG
+1673 DALEAAKRSSAEEG

-1707 ERMNREVTAVAAYDL
+1707 ERMNREVTAVAAFDL
-1722 EMARSKD
+1722 EMAKSGNKE
-1729 KTKAI
+1729 KAI

-1752 GPSIGHSDI
+1752 GPSVGHSDI

-1819 KGLPMY
+1819 KGLPLY

-1831 YDAVH
+1831 YDALH

-1845 MMRKYIGELAFKGPV
+1845 MMRKYMGELAFKGPV

-1893 QILESILGAPYAVV
+1893 QIMEGILGAPYAIV

-1912 AKELMDEGHY
+1912 AKELAAEGHY
-1922 ERAVEAMLPV
+1922 ERAIETMLPV
-1932 ALRNI
+1932 ALRNPM
-1937 FKGGRYAIE
+1937 KGVRYAVE

-1958 DINGYNAAMQVMGFA
+1958 DINGYNAAMQVLGFA
-1973 PADLLRQYEINSYGK
+1973 PADLLKQYEINAYEK
-1988 RLDEA
+1988 RLDKA
-1993 TVGKSKKLLK
+1993 TVGESKKLLK
-2003 QYYIAQRAG
+2003 QYYVAQRMG
-2012 DSDRADEV
+2012 DDDRADAI
-2020 LEKLFDLSDKHNL
+2020 LDKLFALSDKHNL
-2033 GVSQDTINRSV
+2033 GVTQDTVNRSV
-2044 SARDRISN
+2044 KARDRISDQ
-2052 EMYHGMQVNKKI
+2052 EMYHGVQVNKKI
-2064 RDEFEQSIAD
+2064 RDEFEQSVAD

>member
-53 MRSLGETG
+53 MRSMGETG
-61 IAMGDVIPAMVSS
+61 IALGDTLPAMAGS
-74 AFVHGGGDYAKE
+74 ALGYEDYAKE
-86 QMEEAAKSREELEAK
+86 QMEEAATSRAELEAK

-126 GELTPTV
+126 GELTPSV
-133 ATSLIPGVGLEAV
+133 GTSLIPGVGLGAV
-146 GARLAAGSA
+146 GGRMAGRAALGA
-155 ARGIATK
+155 ATK
-162 TAATR
+162 AGPPTRAA
-167 LATEEAAAKFGAQRN
+167 LLGVEEAAKAGA
-182 LGPEAIKALT
+182 
-192 DDATQ
+192 
-197 IALKNEGL
+197 
-205 IGTAAQETV
+205 
-214 RAAAQSGGRKG
+214 RKG
-225 MYGGVYLGSLAQNA
+225 MYGGVYLGSLTQNA

-268 DSALPVQVLN
+268 DSALPAKMLDS
-278 GLGKYGKL
+278 LGKFGQL
-286 KAIESVAKNTGA
+286 KAIEAVAKNTGA

-304 AIGKEAAQTAATEGL
+304 SIGREAAEAAATEGL
-319 TETAQEAISVFAEQV
+319 TETAQEAISVYAERI
-334 AGSTKELFGKEYMD
+334 AGSTKELFGEEHME
-348 RFQESFVKGAIGG
+348 RFKESFVKGAIGG
-361 GAFGIPGGV
+361 SAFGVPGGLS
-370 YKGFVAKQ
+370 KGLAAKAEFNRQ
-378 DVKNTEEANKALAEQ
+378 QQAKEAAQQQATPTEPSAEPSAEPEQ
-393 AAQEQEAGA
+393 AALPA
-402 VPPEKAA
+402 PPE
-409 QYNAATE
+409 QLLLENAPTTP
-416 EARKAKEAELT
+416 EA
-427 GTFGQVSPSAFGNY
+427 
-441 EQIKSELAGLQS
+441 
-453 RMDEARVGS
+453 
-462 PAYAE
+462 PAP
-467 LDAAIKDR
+467 
-475 QDKINKMDAEKAKA
+475 
-489 SAFTTAAPNEEGLF
+489 TPPAAPVEVATT
-503 TPPEVERNIPK
+503 TPAPAAPVAETNVPK

-519 TQSKAAKTI
+519 TQSKAAKSI
-528 MDLDLTTPE
+528 MDIDLATPE

-547 NPSFKGKIEETAY
+547 NPSFKGKIDEAKY
-560 NNLLSTLDPQ
+560 NALLETLDPQ
-570 HVEAARTKLKEVPNA
+570 HVEAARAKLKEVSNV
-585 GQPVSQPSG
+585 GQPVSTPSG

-599 VSQPDTGTAPP
+599 AVEPDTGVP
-610 TTGGTESDGVVPT
+610 TTRVGEPEPIRVVPT
-623 EPNVGDALTGEGK
+623 EPDVGGTPTGKAE
-636 PAAPITDAEYGEQTS
+636 PAAPVT
-651 AFFRS
+651 
-656 MTDREVEDFSND
+656 
-668 TTMANAFRKAAT
+668 
-680 LELQRRK
+680 
-687 ELQPAPV
+687 
-694 EVKDETPPA
+694 EVKDEAPSV
-703 DIAPPPTPPAVP
+703 DIAPPPAPPAAP
-715 VEGRKTTTR
+715 VEGRKATTG
-724 KTVAPAPAKTVETP
+724 KTVAPTPAKTVEAP
-738 TLGKTAKDLEVE
+738 TLGKTAKDLEAE
-750 RFAPDTT
+750 RFAPDNA
-757 TVQTKLG
+757 TVKTKLG
-764 KPSGLKGADK
+764 KPSGLKGVDK
-774 DANSYFGRLPTE
+774 DANSYFGRLPTD
-786 EALKWLANDL
+786 EALKWIANDL

-828 DMFRGQGG
+828 DMFKGQGG
-836 KHAENAEKWARA
+836 EHAKNAEKWARS
-848 NLSKTAVSRLD
+848 NLSEAAVSRLD
-859 EWITQYTAEK
+859 EWVTQYKAEK

-884 IKQASKEQEI
+884 MKQASKEQAI
-894 DEAFTTDT
+894 DEAFTADT

-917 KRKMPRTKKEKK
+917 KRKVSRTQKEKK
-929 DAAELARQ
+929 EAAELARQ

-944 DEDLGPL
+944 EEDVGPL
-951 LDSDLDSLLASPE
+951 LDSDLNHLLASPDV
-964 ISALHS
+964 SALHS

-985 VGALRMLADAASS
+985 VGALRMLADNASS
-998 DFASDIAGK
+998 KFANDVAGK
-1007 LQKYLKDV
+1007 LQKYLGDV

-1028 KTNTIYLTDNATEY
+1028 KTNTIYLADNATEY

-1048 SHAALSHVLANP
+1048 AHAALSHVLANP

-1068 MNLFEEAKKN
+1068 TKLFEEAKKN
-1078 LDGGAYGAKNV
+1078 LDGGVYGAKDV

-1108 MQTNKP
+1108 MQTDKP
-1114 KMSMWDKIMGAIR
+1114 KVSMWDKIMGALR
-1127 SFFGISPKQ
+1127 SFFGLPPKQ
-1136 TSALDAADRMLNE
+1136 TSALDAADLMLNE
-1149 IVSPPPETRSG
+1149 IVSPPPETRNG
-1160 ETMYA
+1160 DTMYA
-1165 QSVHNP
+1165 QAVHDP
-1171 SLAKDTLKIVEK
+1171 SLAKKIFKTAEK
-1183 VINKAPGMTPERS
+1183 VMTSGSVMTPETAVD
-1196 LNWLSNAESV
+1196 WLSKAENL
-1206 GVTGRRT
+1206 GVAGRRT

-1218 NLSALGQVAEKIVG
+1218 NLSALGQVAEKTLG
-1232 KEAVEFAD
+1232 KEAVQFGD
-1240 KVNSMAGYY
+1240 KVNEMAGYY
-1249 DNMMEKLQPLHKRLE
+1249 DTMMEKLQPLHKRLE
-1264 TYAQTDRYADWS
+1264 EYAQNDRYADWS

-1282 TRADVDPRVPTNT
+1282 TRADVDPRVPPNT
-1295 YVGSPEKLAAYNEFR
+1295 YEGSAEKLAAYKEFR
-1310 NHYYNKLNG
+1310 NHYYNKLNDA
-1319 VERKLYDDTFKA
+1319 ERKLYDDTFKA
-1331 YSVLFDELKDSL
+1331 YGVLFDEIKDSL
-1343 RSNLFTAFPNDK
+1343 RNNLFTAFPDNK
-1355 DRASSVYKKIIDQIT
+1355 DRALSVYKKIIDQIT
-1370 AKGIQH
+1370 AKGVQH

-1390 KEKGSTEHTTELFDS
+1390 KEKGSVDHTTEIFDS
-1405 EIRRDKARQ
+1405 EIKRDKARE
-1414 ELEAQGATAFEEVS
+1414 ELEANGATEFQEVS

-1445 QIVKIMQDSGAG
+1445 QIVKIMKDNGAG
-1457 EAAVDQF
+1457 DAAVDQF

-1480 FTVRKGTAGYINDVA
+1480 FSVRKGTPGYINDVA

-1515 EQLQG
+1515 EQIQG
-1520 LVDTMRENGK
+1520 LVDSMRENGK
-1530 KLRGTESTLAT
+1530 KLRGTDSTLAT
-1541 EFVEEFEARQKYAMN
+1541 EFIEEFEARQKYAMN

-1608 AMTAA
+1608 ALTAA

-1618 SSGLT
+1618 GSGLT

-1629 NGEKVQEKA
+1629 NGEKVKEKA

-1643 NLINTKDGAKYK
+1643 NLIDTEAGKKYK
-1655 DLIETLK
+1655 DLIQTLK
-1662 AQGFLQTSTAR
+1662 DQGFLQTSTAR
-1673 DALEASRRPSSEEG
+1673 DALEAAKRPSSGEG
-1687 GKRPLGE
+1687 GTRPLGE
-1694 RVASYSAFMFHHA
+1694 RVATYSAFMFHHA

-1722 EMARSKD
+1722 EMAKSGD
-1729 KTKAI
+1729 KAKAI

-1836 DDDEDDFDT
+1836 DEDEDDFDT
-1845 MMRKYIGELAFKGPV
+1845 MMRKYLGELAFKGPV
-1860 NYFTNLGIADR
+1860 NYFTNLSIADR

-1876 LIYRENKGG
+1876 LIYRENKSGN
-1885 KADASALS
+1885 ADASALS
-1893 QILESILGAPYAVV
+1893 QIMEAILGAPYAVV
-1907 NSAFR
+1907 NSMFR
-1912 AKELMDEGHY
+1912 AKELMAEGHY
-1922 ERAVEAMLPV
+1922 ERAIETMLPV
-1932 ALRNI
+1932 ALRNVL
-1937 FKGGRYAIE
+1937 KGGRYATE

-1973 PADLLRQYEINSYGK
+1973 PADLLRQYEINSYEK
-1988 RLDEA
+1988 RLDKA
-1993 TVGKSKKLLK
+1993 TVGESKKLLK
-2003 QYYIAQRAG
+2003 QYYVAQRAG
-2012 DSDRADEV
+2012 DDDRADEI
-2020 LEKLFDLSDKHNL
+2020 LDKLFALSDKHNL
-2033 GVSQDTINRSV
+2033 GVTQDTVNRSV
-2044 SARDRISN
+2044 STRDRISS
-2052 EMYHGMQVNKKI
+2052 EMYHGIQVNKKI
-2064 RDEFEQSIAD
+2064 RDQFEQSIAE